1 MVKSVD
7 GTEHTV
13 TITITGV
20 NDSAVIGGT
29 DSGAVTEDETTPI
42 LTETGTLSVTD
53 VDGADEAKFLA
64 GNGTP
69 SAGALGSLSITEGGV
84 WTYNVDNSKVQY
96 LGEGETKVETFTVA
110 SVDGTT
116 HTVTITITGVNDAAV
131 ISGSDTGAVTED
143 ETNPTLTETG
153 TLSVT
158 DVDGADEAKFLAG
171 NGTPSAGAL
180 GSLSITEGGAW
191 TYNVDNSKVQYLG
204 EGETKVET
212 FTVASVDGTTHTVTI
227 TITGVNDAAVITGS
241 DTGAVTEDET
251 TPILTETGTLS
262 VTDVDGADEAKFL
275 AGNGTPSAGA
285 LGSLSITEGGVW
297 TYNVD
302 NSKVQYLGEGETKVE
317 TFTVAS
323 VDGTT
328 HTVTI
333 TITGVNDSAVIGGTD
348 SGAVTE
354 DETNPTLTETGT
366 LSVTDVDGA
375 DEAKFVAGNGV
386 ASTGALGSL
395 TITEGGAWTYNVDN
409 SKVQYLGEGETKVET
424 FTVASVDGTTHTV
437 TITITGVNDAAV
449 ITGSDTGAVTEDETN
464 PTLTETGTL
473 SVTDVDGADEAKF
486 VAGNGT
492 PSAGAL
498 GSLSITEGGAW
509 TYNVDNSKVQYLG
522 EGETKVE
529 TFTVASVDGT
539 THTVTITITGV
550 NDSAVIGGTDSG
562 AVTEDETTPILT
574 ETGTLSVT
582 DVDGA
587 DEAKFLAGNGV
598 ASTGALGSL
607 SITET
612 GAWTY
617 NVDNSKVQYLG
628 EGETKVETF
637 VVKSVDGTEHTVT
650 ITITGVNDSAVI
662 GGTDSGAVT
671 EDETTPI
678 LTETG
683 TLSVTDVDGADEAK
697 FLAGNGTP
705 SAGALGSLSITE
717 GGAWTYNVDNSKVQY
732 LGEGETKV
740 ETFTVASVDGTTHTV
755 TITITGVND
764 AAVITGSDTG
774 AVTEDETN
782 PTLTETGTL
791 SVTDVDGADEAK
803 FLAGNGVASTGA
815 LGSLTITE
823 GGAWTYNVDNSKVQY
838 LGEGET
844 KVETFVVKSV
854 DGTEHTV
861 TITITGVNDAAVIT
875 GSDTGAVTEDETNPT
890 LTETG
895 TLSVTDVDGADEA
908 KFVAGNG
915 TPSAGALGS
924 LAITEGGAWTYNVD
938 NSKVQYLGEGETKVE
953 TFTVAS
959 VDGTTHTVTI
969 TITGVNDAAVITGSD
984 TGAVTE
990 DETNPTLTET
1000 GTLSVTDVDGAD
1012 EAKFVA
1018 GNGTPSAGALGSLAI
1033 TEGGAWTYNV
1043 DNSKVQYLGEGETKV
1058 ETFTVASVDG
1068 TTHTVTITITGV
1080 NDAAVITGSD
1090 TGAVTEDETNPTLT
1104 ETGTLSVTD
1113 VDGADE
1119 AKFVAGNGTPS
1130 AGALGSLS
1138 ITEGGAWTYNVDNS
1152 KVQYLGEGETKVE
1165 TFVVKSVDGTE
1176 HTVTITITG
1185 VNDSAVIGGT
1195 DSGAVTEDETTP
1207 ILTETG
1213 TLSVT
1218 DVDGADEAKFLAGNG
1233 VASTGALGSLAITEG
1248 GAWTYNV
1255 DNSKVQYLGEGET
1268 KVETFVVKSVDGTEH
1283 TVTITITGVNDAAV
1297 ITGSDTG
1304 TVTEDETNPLLTET
1318 GTLSVTDVDGADE
1331 AKFVAGNGTPSA
1343 GALGSLSITEGGAWT
1358 YNVDNSKVQYLGE
1371 GETKVETFTVA
1382 SVDGTT
1388 HTVTITI
1395 TGVNDSAVIGGTD
1408 SGAVTEDETNP
1419 TLTETGTL
1427 SVTDVDG
1434 ADEAKFVAGNGVAST
1449 GALGSL
1455 TITEG
1460 GAWTYNVD
1468 NSKVQYLGEGETK
1481 VETFTVASVD
1491 GTTHTVTI
1499 TITGVNDAAVITGSD
1514 TGVVTEDETNPT
1526 LTETG
1531 TLSVTDVD
1539 GADEAKFVA
1548 GNGTPSAGALGSL
1561 SITEGGAWTYN
1572 VDNSKVQYLGEG
1584 ETKVE
1589 TFTVA
1594 SVDGTT
1600 HTVTI
1605 TITGVNDAAVITGSD
1620 TGAVTEDETNPTLT
1634 ETGTLSVT
1642 DVDGADEAKFL
1653 AGNGV
1658 ASTGALGSLTITE
1671 GGAWTYNVDNSKVQY
1686 LGEGETKV
1694 ETFVVKSVDG
1704 TEHTVTI
1711 TITGVNDAA
1720 VITGSDTGAV
1730 TEDETNPTLTE
1741 TGTLSVTDVDGAD
1754 EAKFVAGNGTPS
1766 AGALGSLA
1774 ITEGGAWTYNVD
1786 NSKVQYLGEGETK
1799 VETFTVASVDGT
1811 THTVTITITGVND
1824 SAVIG
1829 GTDSGA
1835 VTEDETNPLL
1845 TETGT
1850 LSVTDVDGADEAK
1863 FVAGNGTPSAGALG
1877 SLSITEGGAWTYN
1890 IDNSKVQYLGE
1901 GETKVETFVVK
1912 SVDGTEHTVTIT
1924 ITGVNDAAVIT
1935 GSDTGG
1941 VTEDETTPILTETG
1955 TLSVTDVDG
1964 ADEAKFLAGNGV
1976 ASTGALGSL
1985 SITETGAWTYN
1996 VDNSKVQYLGE
2007 GETKVETFTV
2017 ASVDGTT
2024 HTVTITITGVND
2036 AAVITGTDTGGVV
2049 EDETKPTLT
2058 ETGTLS
2064 VTDVDGVDEAKF
2076 VAGNGTPSAGALGS
2090 LTITEGG
2097 AWTYNVDNSKVQYLG
2112 EGETEVETFTVASV
2126 DGTTHTVT
2134 ITITGVNDAAVIT
2147 GSDTG
2152 AVTEDETKPTLTETG
2167 TLSVTDVDGADEA
2180 KFLAGNGT
2188 PSAGAL
2194 GSLSITEGGAW
2205 TYNVDNSK
2213 VQYLGEGE
2221 TKVETF
2227 VVKSVDGTEHTVTIT
2242 ITGVNDAAVI
2252 TGSDTGGVTEDETT
2266 PILTETGTLS
2276 VTDVDGADEAKFVAG
2291 NGTPSAGALGS
2302 LSITEGGAW
2311 TYNVDNSK
2319 VQYLGEGETKVET
2332 FTVASVDGT
2341 THTVTI
2347 TITGVNDS
2355 AVIGGTDSGAV
2366 TEDETTPILTETG
2379 TLSVT
2384 DVDGADEAKFLAGNG
2399 VASTGALGSLSITET
2414 GAWTYNVDNSKVQYL
2429 GEGET
2434 KVETFV
2440 VKSVDGTEHTVTIT
2454 ITGVNDSA
2462 VIGGTD
2468 SGAVTE
2474 DETTP
2479 ILTETGTLSVTDVDG
2494 ADEAKFVAGNGT
2506 PSAGALGSLSITEG
2520 GVWTYNVDNSKV
2532 QYLGE
2537 GETKVETFTVASVD
2551 GTTHTVT
2558 ITITG
2563 VNDAAV
2569 ISGSDTGAVTEDET
2583 NPTLTETGTLS
2594 VTDVDGADEA
2604 KFLAGNGTPSAG
2616 ALGSLSITEGGAWT
2630 YNVDNSKV
2638 QYLGEGETKVETF
2651 TVASV
2656 DGTTHTVTITITGVN
2671 DAAVI
2676 TGSDTGA
2683 VTEDETT
2690 PILTETGT
2698 LSVTDVDGAD
2708 EAKFVAGNGTPSAGA
2723 LGSLSITEGG
2733 AWTYNVDNS
2742 KVQYL
2747 GEGETKVETF
2757 TVASVDG
2764 TTHTV
2769 TITITGVNDSAV
2781 IGGTDSGAV
2790 TEDETTPILTETG
2803 TLSVTDVDGAD
2814 EAKFLAGNGVA
2825 STGALGSLSITETG
2839 AWTYNVDNS
2848 KVQYLGEGETKVETF
2863 VVKSV
2868 DGTEHTVTITITGVN
2883 DSAVIGGTDSGAVT
2897 EDETTPIL
2905 TETGTLSV
2913 TDVDGADEAKFVAG
2927 NGTPSAGALGSL
2939 SITEGGVWTYNV
2951 DNSKVQYLGEGETKV
2966 ETFTVASVD
2975 GTTHTVTITI
2985 TGVNDAA
2992 VISGSDTGAV
3002 TEDETNPTLTETGT
3016 LSVTDVDGAD
3026 EAKFLAGNGTPS
3038 AGALGSLSITEGG
3051 AWTYNVDNSKVQYL
3065 GEGETK
3071 VETFTV
3077 ASVDGTTHT
3086 VTITITGVNDAAV
3099 ITGSDTGAVTEDE
3112 TTPILTETG
3121 TLSVTDVDGAD
3132 EAKFL
3137 AGNGTPSA
3145 GALGSLSITEGG
3157 VWTYNVDNSK
3167 VQYLG
3172 EGETKVETFT
3182 VASVDGTT
3190 HTVTITI
3197 TGVNDSAVIGGTD
3210 SGAVTEDETNP
3221 TLTETGTLSV
3231 TDVDGA
3237 DEAKFVA
3244 GNGVASTGALGSL
3257 TITEGGAWTYN
3268 VDNSKVQYLGEG
3280 ETKVETFTV
3289 ASVDGTT
3296 HTVTITITGVN
3307 DAAVITG
3314 SDTGA
3319 VTEDETN
3326 PTLTETGTLSVTDVD
3341 GADEAKFVA
3350 GNGTPSAGALGSLS
3364 ITEGGA
3370 WTYNVD
3376 NSKVQY
3382 LGEGETKV
3390 ETFTVASVD
3399 GTTHTVTI
3407 TITGVND
3414 SAVIGGTDSGA
3425 VTEDETTPIL
3435 TETGTLSV
3443 TDVDGA
3449 DEAKFLA
3456 GNGVASTGALGS
3468 LSITET
3474 GAWTYN
3480 VDNSKVQYLGEGET
3494 KVETFVVKSVDGTEH
3509 TVTITITGVNDSA
3522 VIGGTDSGAVT
3533 EDETTPILTETG
3545 TLSVTDVDGADEAKF
3560 LAGNGVASTGALGS
3574 LSITETGAWTYNVD
3588 NSKVQYLGEGETK
3601 VETFVVKSVDG
3612 TEHTVTITITG
3623 VNDSAVIGG
3632 TDSGAVTEDETTPIL
3647 TETGTLSVTDVDGAD
3662 EAKFVAGNGT
3672 PSAGALGSLSIT
3684 EGGVW
3689 TYNVDNSKVQYL
3701 GEGETKVETF
3711 TVASVDGTT
3720 HTVTITI
3727 TGVNDAAVISG
3738 SDTGAV
3744 TEDETNPTLTETGT
3758 LSVTDVDGADEAKF
3772 LAGNGTPSAGALGSL
3787 SITEGGAWTYNVDN
3801 SKVQYLGEGETKVET
3816 FTVASVDGTTH
3827 TVTITITGV
3836 NDAAVITGSD
3846 TGAVTE
3852 DETTPILTETGTL
3865 SVTDVDGADEAK
3877 FLAGNGTPSA
3887 GALGSL
3893 SITEGGVWTYNVDN
3907 SKVQYL
3913 GEGETKV
3920 ETFTVASVDGTT
3932 HTVTITITGVN
3943 DSAVI
3948 GGTDSGA
3955 VTEDETNPTLTETG
3969 TLSVTDVDG
3978 ADEAK
3983 FVAGNGVASTGAL
3996 GSLTI
4001 TEGGAWTYNV
4011 DNSKVQYLGEGETK
4025 VETFTVASV
4034 DGTTHTVTITITGV
4048 NDAAVITGSDT
4059 GAVTEDETN
4068 PTLTETGTLSV
4079 TDVDGADEAKFVAG
4093 NGTPSAGALGSLSIT
4108 EGGAWTYNVDNSKV
4122 QYLGEG
4128 ETKVETFTVAS
4139 VDGTTHTVTI
4149 TITGVNDSAVIGGT
4163 DSGAVTEDE
4172 TTPILTETGTLSV
4185 TDVDGADEAKFLAG
4199 NGVASTGALGSLSI
4213 TETGA
4218 WTYNVDNSKVQYLGE
4233 GETKVETFVVKSVDG
4248 TEHTVTITIT
4258 GVNDSAVIGGTDSG
4272 AVTEDETT
4280 PILTET
4286 GTLSVTDVDGAD
4298 EAKFLAG
4305 NGVAS
4310 TGALGSLSIT
4320 EGGAWTY
4327 NVDNSKVQYL
4337 GEGETKVET
4346 FTVASVDGTTHTVTI
4361 TITGVN
4367 DAAVI
4372 TGSDT
4377 GAVTEDETNPT
4388 LTETGTLSVTDVDGA
4403 DEAKFLAGNG
4413 TPSAGALGSL
4423 SITEGGAWTYNVDNS
4438 KVQYL
4443 GEGETKVETFT
4454 VASVDGTTHTVTI
4467 TITGVNDAAVITG
4480 SDTGAVTEDETTPIL
4495 TETGTLSVTDV
4506 DGADEA
4512 KFLAGNGTPSAGA
4525 LGSLSI
4531 TEGGVW
4537 TYNVDNSKVQY
4548 LGEGET
4554 KVETFTVASVDGTT
4568 HTVTITIT
4576 GVNDSAVI
4584 GGTDSGAVTED
4595 ETNPTLT
4602 ETGTLS
4608 VTDVDG
4614 ADEAKFVA
4622 GNGVASTGA
4631 LGSLTI
4637 TEGGAWTYNVDNS
4650 KVQYLGEGETK
4661 VETFTVASVDGTTHT
4676 VTITITGVNDAAVIT
4691 GSDTGAVTEDET
4703 NPTLTETGT
4712 LSVTDVDGADE
4723 AKFVAG
4729 NGTPSAGALG
4739 SLSITEGGAWTYNV
4753 DNSKV
4758 QYLGEGETK
4767 VETFTVASVDGTTH
4781 TVTITI
4787 TGVNDSAVIGG
4798 TDSGA
4803 VTEDETTPILTET
4816 GTLSVTDVDGADE
4829 AKFLAGNG
4837 VASTGALGSLS
4848 ITEGGAWTYNID
4860 NSKVQYLGEGE
4871 TKVETFVVKSVDGT
4885 EHTVT
4890 ITITGVNDAA
4900 VITGSDT
4907 GAVTEDE
4914 TNPTL
4919 TETGTLSVTDVDG
4932 ADEAKFVAGNG
4943 TPSAGALG
4951 SLAITEGGAWTYNVD
4966 NSKVQYLGE
4975 GETKVETF
4983 TVASVDGT
4991 THTVTITITGVNDSA
5006 VIGGTDSGAVTED
5019 ETTPIL
5025 TETGTLSVTDVDG
5038 ADEAKFL
5045 AGNGT
5050 PSAGALGSLSIT
5062 EGGAWTYNVDNSKVQ
5077 YLGEGETKVE
5087 TFTVASVDGTTHTVT
5102 ITITGVNDSAVIGG
5116 TDSGAVTED
5125 ETTPILTETG
5135 TLSVTDV
5142 DGADEAKFLAGNG
5155 TPSAGALGSLSIT
5168 EGGVW
5173 TYNVDNSK
5181 VQYLGEG
5188 ETKVETFTVASVDG
5202 TTHTVTITITGVND
5216 AAVISGSDTGAVT
5229 EDETNPTLTETG
5241 TLSVTDVDGADE
5253 AKFVAGN
5260 GTPSVGALGSLSITE
5275 TGTWSYNVD
5284 NSKVQYLGLGETRI
5298 ESFTVASVDGTTHTV
5313 TITITGVND
5322 GAVVAGDDLGA
5333 VTEDLNVVGGKLSD
5347 SGVLTISDADQG
5359 QAKFVAGNGTPSV
5372 GALGSLSITE
5382 GGVWTYN
5389 VDNSKVQYLGLGET
5403 RIESFTVQSVDGTTH
5418 TVTITITGVNDG
5430 AVVAGDDLG
5439 AVTEDLNVVGGKL
5452 SDSGVLTISD
5462 ADQGQAKFVAGNG
5475 TPSVGALG
5483 SLSITET
5490 GTWSYN
5496 VDNSKVQY
5504 LGLGETR
5511 IESFTVQSVD
5521 GTTHTVTITIT
5532 GVNDGAVV
5540 AGDDLGAVT
5549 EDLNV
5554 VGGKLSDSGVLT
5566 ISDADQGQ
5574 AKFVAGNGTP
5584 SVGALGSLSITET
5597 GTWSYNVD
5605 NSKVQYLGQG
5615 ETRIETFTVKSV
5627 DGTSHTVSVTIT
5639 GTNDAPTLSI
5649 DKGAVVSEEGL
5660 AGGIADTAGSSD
5672 TTDSVAAS
5680 GKITVGDVDSQDTLT
5695 ISLNGPVGLTAG
5707 GAAVQ
5712 WSWNAAT
5719 KVLTGYTGTP
5729 GGADYK
5735 AVMDVK
5741 LTAPA
5746 AGSKGDWSYDVTL
5759 KAPLDHPVKGSEDV
5773 LNFQIGVTVSDGKT
5787 TTTGSLPISVEDDS
5801 PVAGDM
5807 AAVSVIKTNIPD
5819 TLTGLFDLTKY
5830 SGSNQT
5836 TLNVSGFSI
5845 TALGFTSST
5854 NSALITANVNG
5865 SSSGLGVSSVGSP
5878 NHNLANEVDFRH
5890 FANGTSASEQLIV
5903 KLDAGKVAYGANIKF
5918 SQMFGGELES
5928 GVVEFYRG
5936 GVLIGTQTFS
5946 SNAAGGDYAG
5956 NFQVQQG
5963 GFDTMVIKATNNG
5976 NGLYADNSDFTVKSI
5991 EFLGATT
5998 TPAIAYG
6005 SGTVTPQ
6012 WGADGKGYMQ
6022 LVGSTETG
6030 LTTATG
6036 KLITTTMESANTLVG
6051 KASDGTLVFRLE
6063 FTPATGKWEFFQ
6075 YQNMSKP
6082 LGDGDIDFQ
6091 IKVVDGDGDYSLGS
6105 FATKPLFTPI
6115 VQSVS
6120 SESAAEGGNLLHTV
6134 TLSDATQEA
6143 TQYDFG
6149 IKGSGTNPASSLDW
6163 GTAQFSNGVT
6173 YNSTTGKI
6181 TVPAGVSGFTVTI
6194 PTVDDRLVEANETL
6208 TVTVGDQNG
6217 IGTIIDNDRAPV
6229 TTGGYS
6235 AGKED
6240 TPLVLK
6246 WAQFGASDDQAASDL
6261 SVQINTLPLN
6271 GKLEYL
6277 NAAGQWIAVK
6287 VGDLVSYA
6295 DIDSGHLR
6303 FVPGLNESSTNASNG
6318 SGVVT
6323 GNLQGDYAS
6332 FGYQISDGANLSNSG
6347 KLVID
6352 ITAVADKP
6360 VVDISLTGNGVPLY
6374 TQYPSS
6380 GISTGAFQSGNF
6392 NKGNFG
6398 ITSSFTDST
6407 TTQDSVVGTSGND
6420 YIVSVKGGGDYFVGG
6435 AGNDVLVG
6443 GNSVSGDTLDGGTG
6457 NDILVAG
6464 LGGDT
6469 LYGGAGTDLAVL
6481 MGSRANYVIERRSD
6495 GGFNFLVKENGVTIS
6510 KSLYDIE
6517 LVQFD
6522 DGIYQFNQT
6531 DGTLTAVQP
6540 SVVDYPLELSASLTD
6555 RDGSEQ
6561 FDSLVLTGMPTGSTL
6576 YQGSTVLGTV
6586 GADGK
6591 LTLTGLWNQSA
6602 LDVKLT
6608 GLTLRVPGSSAGQF
6622 DLKVEAIAKE
6632 VATDQTSSASDQDS
6646 IRMSYFLSTE
6656 GEPGD
6661 QNRTYGNEHNIVVG
6675 DLDGSV
6681 VLPGQNYNIAF
6692 MVDSSGSI
6700 GTSAMNTIKSQ
6711 LAQVFSSLKASA
6723 GTDGAGTV
6731 NIFLVDFDTMANKSV
6746 SVNLKDSNA
6755 LSQLQAI
6762 LDSMDGSTNSGGGT
6776 NYEDVFKTTAN
6787 WFNSSTVQG
6796 NTNAKNLTYFITDGQ
6811 PTFYLEN
6818 EGSDPMI
6825 RDRSGTVNDVY
6836 LSNVIGTSYTYGQTY
6851 SVNGRTVVNGN
6862 GVVYDYSGNQI
6873 GYMRPDGAGRYV
6885 YATLAGTGNSTS
6897 STTIA
6902 NSVAGFG
6909 LLTGMGVT
6917 VEAIGLGA
6925 NISYNDLKSYDSDGV
6940 IMTGVNASDLANAIL
6955 GTSVN
6960 NLPGSDRID
6969 GGAGDD
6975 ILFGDAIHFAGING
6989 EGYAAIKQY
6998 VAGKLSAGSVTDAQV
7013 HDYIT
7018 DHASEFDQSS
7028 NNDKADV
7035 LIGGDGNDI
7044 LFGQGGDDFLFG
7056 GAGND
7061 ILFGGAGNDTL
7072 YGESGNDTLY
7082 GGSGNDTLFGGSGD
7096 DTLSGGLGNDILV
7109 GGLGNDIL
7117 KGDGGAD
7124 TFTWL
7129 QGDTAAGSVAKDYVV
7144 DFSKAEGDKLDLSDL
7159 LDHDGSRNQNDLKS
7173 LLSVFQDS
7181 EGVHLQVKESS
7192 AAPVTQE
7199 IVLMNHTFDSLTG
7212 SASATSSQVIDY
7224 MLNNNMLDI
7233 DK

>member
-1 MVKSVD
+1 MSSHNIALDQDVVVTQLKGKVYLVAADGSQKQLAEGDILPKDAVLITPEGASFKGGNQTFTLSPTNEQQVEDETSQEPQLAQNVPSGNPNDIAALQQAILGGADPTKAFEASAAGGAPAAGGGIGGVAGASGNGGFVTIDRTGDATIAAAGFDTANQADAGVIADALPGEDNLLIDLVPPVITVSAPDNTNDTTPTITGTTDADAGSTVTLLVTDANGNQQTLITTVNPDGTFSVD
-7 GTEHTV
+7 VTTPLVDGSYTVTASVTDPAGNTGTATDDGSVDSTAPSAPQVEIQDGADNVISANERENGVDVIIRLPGDAKAGDRLDVDWNGDGVPDSSRILTTDDIGRTQVTLTIPTTDLPVNGPITVDATLTDPVGNTSPKGTDNSVVNAAPLPGDDQFTVAEDGTV
-13 TITITGV
+13 TINVLG
-20 NDSAVIGGT
+20 ND
-29 DSGAVTEDETTPI
+29 
-42 LTETGTLSVTD
+42 TD
-53 VDGADEAKFLA
+53 VDGDRLTITAI
-64 GNGTP
+64 NGQTI
-69 SAGALGSLSITEGGV
+69 AEGG
-84 WTYNVDNSKVQY
+84 
-96 LGEGETKVETFTVA
+96 TVA
-110 SVDGTT
+110 ISNGSVTLSNGQLIFTPAPDFNGNIAFEYTITDGLNSATGGVT
-116 HTVTITITGVNDAAV
+116 GTVTPVNDAA
-131 ISGSDTGAVTED
+131 IITGTDTGGVVED
-143 ETNPTLTETG
+143 EATPTLTETG
-153 TLSVT
+153 TLSM
-158 DVDGADEAKFLAG
+158 
-171 NGTPSAGAL
+171 
-180 GSLSITEGGAW
+180 
-191 TYNVDNSKVQYLG
+191 
-204 EGETKVET
+204 
-212 FTVASVDGTTHTVTI
+212 
-227 TITGVNDAAVITGS
+227 
-241 DTGAVTEDET
+241 
-251 TPILTETGTLS
+251 
-262 VTDVDGADEAKFL
+262 
-275 AGNGTPSAGA
+275 
-285 LGSLSITEGGVW
+285 
-297 TYNVD
+297 
-302 NSKVQYLGEGETKVE
+302 
-317 TFTVAS
+317 
-323 VDGTT
+323 
-328 HTVTI
+328 
-333 TITGVNDSAVIGGTD
+333 
-348 SGAVTE
+348 
-354 DETNPTLTETGT
+354 
-366 LSVTDVDGA
+366 
-375 DEAKFVAGNGV
+375 
-386 ASTGALGSL
+386 
-395 TITEGGAWTYNVDN
+395 
-409 SKVQYLGEGETKVET
+409 
-424 FTVASVDGTTHTV
+424 
-437 TITITGVNDAAV
+437 
-449 ITGSDTGAVTEDETN
+449 
-464 PTLTETGTL
+464 
-473 SVTDVDGADEAKF
+473 
-486 VAGNGT
+486 
-492 PSAGAL
+492 
-498 GSLSITEGGAW
+498 
-509 TYNVDNSKVQYLG
+509 
-522 EGETKVE
+522 
-529 TFTVASVDGT
+529 
-539 THTVTITITGV
+539 
-550 NDSAVIGGTDSG
+550 
-562 AVTEDETTPILT
+562 
-574 ETGTLSVT
+574 
-582 DVDGA
+582 
-587 DEAKFLAGNGV
+587 
-598 ASTGALGSL
+598 
-607 SITET
+607 
-612 GAWTY
+612 
-617 NVDNSKVQYLG
+617 
-628 EGETKVETF
+628 
-637 VVKSVDGTEHTVT
+637 
-650 ITITGVNDSAVI
+650 
-662 GGTDSGAVT
+662 
-671 EDETTPI
+671 
-678 LTETG
+678 
-683 TLSVTDVDGADEAK
+683 
-697 FLAGNGTP
+697 
-705 SAGALGSLSITE
+705 
-717 GGAWTYNVDNSKVQY
+717 
-732 LGEGETKV
+732 
-740 ETFTVASVDGTTHTV
+740 
-755 TITITGVND
+755 
-764 AAVITGSDTG
+764 
-774 AVTEDETN
+774 
-782 PTLTETGTL
+782 
-791 SVTDVDGADEAK
+791 
-803 FLAGNGVASTGA
+803 
-815 LGSLTITE
+815 
-823 GGAWTYNVDNSKVQY
+823 
-838 LGEGET
+838 
-844 KVETFVVKSV
+844 
-854 DGTEHTV
+854 
-861 TITITGVNDAAVIT
+861 
-875 GSDTGAVTEDETNPT
+875 
-890 LTETG
+890 
-895 TLSVTDVDGADEA
+895 
-908 KFVAGNG
+908 
-915 TPSAGALGS
+915 
-924 LAITEGGAWTYNVD
+924 
-938 NSKVQYLGEGETKVE
+938 
-953 TFTVAS
+953 
-959 VDGTTHTVTI
+959 
-969 TITGVNDAAVITGSD
+969 
-984 TGAVTE
+984 
-990 DETNPTLTET
+990 
-1000 GTLSVTDVDGAD
+1000 
-1012 EAKFVA
+1012 
-1018 GNGTPSAGALGSLAI
+1018 
-1033 TEGGAWTYNV
+1033 
-1043 DNSKVQYLGEGETKV
+1043 
-1058 ETFTVASVDG
+1058 
-1068 TTHTVTITITGV
+1068 
-1080 NDAAVITGSD
+1080 
-1090 TGAVTEDETNPTLT
+1090 
-1104 ETGTLSVTD
+1104 TD

-1233 VASTGALGSLAITEG
+1233 VASTGALGSL
-1248 GAWTYNV
+1248 
-1255 DNSKVQYLGEGET
+1255 
-1268 KVETFVVKSVDGTEH
+1268 
-1283 TVTITITGVNDAAV
+1283 
-1297 ITGSDTG
+1297 
-1304 TVTEDETNPLLTET
+1304 
-1318 GTLSVTDVDGADE
+1318 
-1331 AKFVAGNGTPSA
+1331 
-1343 GALGSLSITEGGAWT
+1343 SITET
-1358 YNVDNSKVQYLGE
+1358 
-1371 GETKVETFTVA
+1371 
-1382 SVDGTT
+1382 
-1388 HTVTITI
+1388 
-1395 TGVNDSAVIGGTD
+1395 
-1408 SGAVTEDETNP
+1408 
-1419 TLTETGTL
+1419 
-1427 SVTDVDG
+1427 
-1434 ADEAKFVAGNGVAST
+1434 
-1449 GALGSL
+1449 
-1455 TITEG
+1455 
-1460 GAWTYNVD
+1460 
-1468 NSKVQYLGEGETK
+1468 
-1481 VETFTVASVD
+1481 
-1491 GTTHTVTI
+1491 
-1499 TITGVNDAAVITGSD
+1499 
-1514 TGVVTEDETNPT
+1514 
-1526 LTETG
+1526 
-1531 TLSVTDVD
+1531 
-1539 GADEAKFVA
+1539 
-1548 GNGTPSAGALGSL
+1548 
-1561 SITEGGAWTYN
+1561 GAWTYN

-1620 TGAVTEDETNPTLT
+1620 TGAVTEDETNPT
-1634 ETGTLSVT
+1634 
-1642 DVDGADEAKFL
+1642 
-1653 AGNGV
+1653 
-1658 ASTGALGSLTITE
+1658 
-1671 GGAWTYNVDNSKVQY
+1671 
-1686 LGEGETKV
+1686 
-1694 ETFVVKSVDG
+1694 
-1704 TEHTVTI
+1704 
-1711 TITGVNDAA
+1711 
-1720 VITGSDTGAV
+1720 
-1730 TEDETNPTLTE
+1730 
-1741 TGTLSVTDVDGAD
+1741 
-1754 EAKFVAGNGTPS
+1754 
-1766 AGALGSLA
+1766 
-1774 ITEGGAWTYNVD
+1774 
-1786 NSKVQYLGEGETK
+1786 
-1799 VETFTVASVDGT
+1799 
-1811 THTVTITITGVND
+1811 
-1824 SAVIG
+1824 
-1829 GTDSGA
+1829 
-1835 VTEDETNPLL
+1835 
-1845 TETGT
+1845 
-1850 LSVTDVDGADEAK
+1850 
-1863 FVAGNGTPSAGALG
+1863 
-1877 SLSITEGGAWTYN
+1877 
-1890 IDNSKVQYLGE
+1890 
-1901 GETKVETFVVK
+1901 
-1912 SVDGTEHTVTIT
+1912 
-1924 ITGVNDAAVIT
+1924 
-1935 GSDTGG
+1935 
-1941 VTEDETTPILTETG
+1941 
-1955 TLSVTDVDG
+1955 
-1964 ADEAKFLAGNGV
+1964 
-1976 ASTGALGSL
+1976 
-1985 SITETGAWTYN
+1985 
-1996 VDNSKVQYLGE
+1996 
-2007 GETKVETFTV
+2007 
-2017 ASVDGTT
+2017 
-2024 HTVTITITGVND
+2024 
-2036 AAVITGTDTGGVV
+2036 
-2049 EDETKPTLT
+2049 
-2058 ETGTLS
+2058 
-2064 VTDVDGVDEAKF
+2064 
-2076 VAGNGTPSAGALGS
+2076 
-2090 LTITEGG
+2090 
-2097 AWTYNVDNSKVQYLG
+2097 
-2112 EGETEVETFTVASV
+2112 
-2126 DGTTHTVT
+2126 
-2134 ITITGVNDAAVIT
+2134 
-2147 GSDTG
+2147 
-2152 AVTEDETKPTLTETG
+2152 
-2167 TLSVTDVDGADEA
+2167 
-2180 KFLAGNGT
+2180 
-2188 PSAGAL
+2188 
-2194 GSLSITEGGAW
+2194 
-2205 TYNVDNSK
+2205 
-2213 VQYLGEGE
+2213 
-2221 TKVETF
+2221 
-2227 VVKSVDGTEHTVTIT
+2227 
-2242 ITGVNDAAVI
+2242 
-2252 TGSDTGGVTEDETT
+2252 
-2266 PILTETGTLS
+2266 
-2276 VTDVDGADEAKFVAG
+2276 
-2291 NGTPSAGALGS
+2291 
-2302 LSITEGGAW
+2302 
-2311 TYNVDNSK
+2311 
-2319 VQYLGEGETKVET
+2319 
-2332 FTVASVDGT
+2332 
-2341 THTVTI
+2341 
-2347 TITGVNDS
+2347 
-2355 AVIGGTDSGAV
+2355 
-2366 TEDETTPILTETG
+2366 
-2379 TLSVT
+2379 
-2384 DVDGADEAKFLAGNG
+2384 
-2399 VASTGALGSLSITET
+2399 
-2414 GAWTYNVDNSKVQYL
+2414 
-2429 GEGET
+2429 
-2434 KVETFV
+2434 
-2440 VKSVDGTEHTVTIT
+2440 
-2454 ITGVNDSA
+2454 
-2462 VIGGTD
+2462 
-2468 SGAVTE
+2468 
-2474 DETTP
+2474 
-2479 ILTETGTLSVTDVDG
+2479 
-2494 ADEAKFVAGNGT
+2494 
-2506 PSAGALGSLSITEG
+2506 
-2520 GVWTYNVDNSKV
+2520 
-2532 QYLGE
+2532 
-2537 GETKVETFTVASVD
+2537 
-2551 GTTHTVT
+2551 
-2558 ITITG
+2558 
-2563 VNDAAV
+2563 
-2569 ISGSDTGAVTEDET
+2569 
-2583 NPTLTETGTLS
+2583 
-2594 VTDVDGADEA
+2594 
-2604 KFLAGNGTPSAG
+2604 
-2616 ALGSLSITEGGAWT
+2616 
-2630 YNVDNSKV
+2630 
-2638 QYLGEGETKVETF
+2638 
-2651 TVASV
+2651 
-2656 DGTTHTVTITITGVN
+2656 
-2671 DAAVI
+2671 
-2676 TGSDTGA
+2676 
-2683 VTEDETT
+2683 
-2690 PILTETGT
+2690 
-2698 LSVTDVDGAD
+2698 
-2708 EAKFVAGNGTPSAGA
+2708 
-2723 LGSLSITEGG
+2723 
-2733 AWTYNVDNS
+2733 
-2742 KVQYL
+2742 
-2747 GEGETKVETF
+2747 
-2757 TVASVDG
+2757 
-2764 TTHTV
+2764 
-2769 TITITGVNDSAV
+2769 
-2781 IGGTDSGAV
+2781 
-2790 TEDETTPILTETG
+2790 
-2803 TLSVTDVDGAD
+2803 
-2814 EAKFLAGNGVA
+2814 
-2825 STGALGSLSITETG
+2825 
-2839 AWTYNVDNS
+2839 
-2848 KVQYLGEGETKVETF
+2848 
-2863 VVKSV
+2863 
-2868 DGTEHTVTITITGVN
+2868 
-2883 DSAVIGGTDSGAVT
+2883 
-2897 EDETTPIL
+2897 
-2905 TETGTLSV
+2905 
-2913 TDVDGADEAKFVAG
+2913 
-2927 NGTPSAGALGSL
+2927 
-2939 SITEGGVWTYNV
+2939 
-2951 DNSKVQYLGEGETKV
+2951 
-2966 ETFTVASVD
+2966 
-2975 GTTHTVTITI
+2975 
-2985 TGVNDAA
+2985 
-2992 VISGSDTGAV
+2992 
-3002 TEDETNPTLTETGT
+3002 
-3016 LSVTDVDGAD
+3016 
-3026 EAKFLAGNGTPS
+3026 
-3038 AGALGSLSITEGG
+3038 
-3051 AWTYNVDNSKVQYL
+3051 
-3065 GEGETK
+3065 
-3071 VETFTV
+3071 
-3077 ASVDGTTHT
+3077 
-3086 VTITITGVNDAAV
+3086 
-3099 ITGSDTGAVTEDE
+3099 
-3112 TTPILTETG
+3112 
-3121 TLSVTDVDGAD
+3121 
-3132 EAKFL
+3132 
-3137 AGNGTPSA
+3137 
-3145 GALGSLSITEGG
+3145 
-3157 VWTYNVDNSK
+3157 
-3167 VQYLG
+3167 
-3172 EGETKVETFT
+3172 
-3182 VASVDGTT
+3182 
-3190 HTVTITI
+3190 
-3197 TGVNDSAVIGGTD
+3197 
-3210 SGAVTEDETNP
+3210 
-3221 TLTETGTLSV
+3221 
-3231 TDVDGA
+3231 
-3237 DEAKFVA
+3237 
-3244 GNGVASTGALGSL
+3244 
-3257 TITEGGAWTYN
+3257 
-3268 VDNSKVQYLGEG
+3268 
-3280 ETKVETFTV
+3280 
-3289 ASVDGTT
+3289 
-3296 HTVTITITGVN
+3296 
-3307 DAAVITG
+3307 
-3314 SDTGA
+3314 
-3319 VTEDETN
+3319 
-3326 PTLTETGTLSVTDVD
+3326 
-3341 GADEAKFVA
+3341 
-3350 GNGTPSAGALGSLS
+3350 
-3364 ITEGGA
+3364 
-3370 WTYNVD
+3370 
-3376 NSKVQY
+3376 
-3382 LGEGETKV
+3382 
-3390 ETFTVASVD
+3390 
-3399 GTTHTVTI
+3399 
-3407 TITGVND
+3407 
-3414 SAVIGGTDSGA
+3414 
-3425 VTEDETTPIL
+3425 
-3435 TETGTLSV
+3435 
-3443 TDVDGA
+3443 
-3449 DEAKFLA
+3449 
-3456 GNGVASTGALGS
+3456 
-3468 LSITET
+3468 
-3474 GAWTYN
+3474 
-3480 VDNSKVQYLGEGET
+3480 
-3494 KVETFVVKSVDGTEH
+3494 
-3509 TVTITITGVNDSA
+3509 
-3522 VIGGTDSGAVT
+3522 
-3533 EDETTPILTETG
+3533 
-3545 TLSVTDVDGADEAKF
+3545 
-3560 LAGNGVASTGALGS
+3560 
-3574 LSITETGAWTYNVD
+3574 
-3588 NSKVQYLGEGETK
+3588 
-3601 VETFVVKSVDG
+3601 
-3612 TEHTVTITITG
+3612 
-3623 VNDSAVIGG
+3623 
-3632 TDSGAVTEDETTPIL
+3632 
-3647 TETGTLSVTDVDGAD
+3647 
-3662 EAKFVAGNGT
+3662 
-3672 PSAGALGSLSIT
+3672 
-3684 EGGVW
+3684 
-3689 TYNVDNSKVQYL
+3689 
-3701 GEGETKVETF
+3701 
-3711 TVASVDGTT
+3711 
-3720 HTVTITI
+3720 
-3727 TGVNDAAVISG
+3727 
-3738 SDTGAV
+3738 
-3744 TEDETNPTLTETGT
+3744 
-3758 LSVTDVDGADEAKF
+3758 
-3772 LAGNGTPSAGALGSL
+3772 
-3787 SITEGGAWTYNVDN
+3787 
-3801 SKVQYLGEGETKVET
+3801 
-3816 FTVASVDGTTH
+3816 
-3827 TVTITITGV
+3827 
-3836 NDAAVITGSD
+3836 
-3846 TGAVTE
+3846 
-3852 DETTPILTETGTL
+3852 
-3865 SVTDVDGADEAK
+3865 
-3877 FLAGNGTPSA
+3877 
-3887 GALGSL
+3887 
-3893 SITEGGVWTYNVDN
+3893 
-3907 SKVQYL
+3907 
-3913 GEGETKV
+3913 
-3920 ETFTVASVDGTT
+3920 
-3932 HTVTITITGVN
+3932 
-3943 DSAVI
+3943 
-3948 GGTDSGA
+3948 
-3955 VTEDETNPTLTETG
+3955 
-3969 TLSVTDVDG
+3969 
-3978 ADEAK
+3978 
-3983 FVAGNGVASTGAL
+3983 
-3996 GSLTI
+3996 
-4001 TEGGAWTYNV
+4001 
-4011 DNSKVQYLGEGETK
+4011 
-4025 VETFTVASV
+4025 
-4034 DGTTHTVTITITGV
+4034 
-4048 NDAAVITGSDT
+4048 
-4059 GAVTEDETN
+4059 
-4068 PTLTETGTLSV
+4068 
-4079 TDVDGADEAKFVAG
+4079 
-4093 NGTPSAGALGSLSIT
+4093 
-4108 EGGAWTYNVDNSKV
+4108 
-4122 QYLGEG
+4122 
-4128 ETKVETFTVAS
+4128 
-4139 VDGTTHTVTI
+4139 
-4149 TITGVNDSAVIGGT
+4149 
-4163 DSGAVTEDE
+4163 
-4172 TTPILTETGTLSV
+4172 
-4185 TDVDGADEAKFLAG
+4185 
-4199 NGVASTGALGSLSI
+4199 
-4213 TETGA
+4213 
-4218 WTYNVDNSKVQYLGE
+4218 
-4233 GETKVETFVVKSVDG
+4233 
-4248 TEHTVTITIT
+4248 
-4258 GVNDSAVIGGTDSG
+4258 
-4272 AVTEDETT
+4272 
-4280 PILTET
+4280 
-4286 GTLSVTDVDGAD
+4286 
-4298 EAKFLAG
+4298 
-4305 NGVAS
+4305 
-4310 TGALGSLSIT
+4310 
-4320 EGGAWTY
+4320 
-4327 NVDNSKVQYL
+4327 
-4337 GEGETKVET
+4337 
-4346 FTVASVDGTTHTVTI
+4346 
-4361 TITGVN
+4361 
-4367 DAAVI
+4367 
-4372 TGSDT
+4372 
-4377 GAVTEDETNPT
+4377 
-4388 LTETGTLSVTDVDGA
+4388 
-4403 DEAKFLAGNG
+4403 
-4413 TPSAGALGSL
+4413 
-4423 SITEGGAWTYNVDNS
+4423 
-4438 KVQYL
+4438 
-4443 GEGETKVETFT
+4443 
-4454 VASVDGTTHTVTI
+4454 
-4467 TITGVNDAAVITG
+4467 
-4480 SDTGAVTEDETTPIL
+4480 
-4495 TETGTLSVTDV
+4495 
-4506 DGADEA
+4506 
-4512 KFLAGNGTPSAGA
+4512 
-4525 LGSLSI
+4525 
-4531 TEGGVW
+4531 
-4537 TYNVDNSKVQY
+4537 
-4548 LGEGET
+4548 
-4554 KVETFTVASVDGTT
+4554 
-4568 HTVTITIT
+4568 
-4576 GVNDSAVI
+4576 
-4584 GGTDSGAVTED
+4584 
-4595 ETNPTLT
+4595 
-4602 ETGTLS
+4602 
-4608 VTDVDG
+4608 
-4614 ADEAKFVA
+4614 
-4622 GNGVASTGA
+4622 
-4631 LGSLTI
+4631 
-4637 TEGGAWTYNVDNS
+4637 
-4650 KVQYLGEGETK
+4650 
-4661 VETFTVASVDGTTHT
+4661 
-4676 VTITITGVNDAAVIT
+4676 
-4691 GSDTGAVTEDET
+4691 
-4703 NPTLTETGT
+4703 
-4712 LSVTDVDGADE
+4712 
-4723 AKFVAG
+4723 
-4729 NGTPSAGALG
+4729 
-4739 SLSITEGGAWTYNV
+4739 
-4753 DNSKV
+4753 
-4758 QYLGEGETK
+4758 
-4767 VETFTVASVDGTTH
+4767 
-4781 TVTITI
+4781 
-4787 TGVNDSAVIGG
+4787 
-4798 TDSGA
+4798 
-4803 VTEDETTPILTET
+4803 
-4816 GTLSVTDVDGADE
+4816 
-4829 AKFLAGNG
+4829 
-4837 VASTGALGSLS
+4837 
-4848 ITEGGAWTYNID
+4848 
-4860 NSKVQYLGEGE
+4860 
-4871 TKVETFVVKSVDGT
+4871 
-4885 EHTVT
+4885 
-4890 ITITGVNDAA
+4890 
-4900 VITGSDT
+4900 
-4907 GAVTEDE
+4907 
-4914 TNPTL
+4914 
-4919 TETGTLSVTDVDG
+4919 
-4932 ADEAKFVAGNG
+4932 
-4943 TPSAGALG
+4943 
-4951 SLAITEGGAWTYNVD
+4951 
-4966 NSKVQYLGE
+4966 
-4975 GETKVETF
+4975 
-4983 TVASVDGT
+4983 
-4991 THTVTITITGVNDSA
+4991 
-5006 VIGGTDSGAVTED
+5006 
-5019 ETTPIL
+5019 L

-5483 SLSITET
+5483 SLSITEGGVWT
-5490 GTWSYN
+5490 YN

>member
-1 MVKSVD
+1 MAPSTPLTETGTLSVTDVDGADEAKFVAGNGTPSAGALGSLTITEGGAWTYNVDNSKVQYLGEGETKVETFVVKSVD

-20 NDSAVIGGT
+20 NDAAVITGT
-29 DSGAVTEDETTPI
+29 DTGGVVEDETNPT

-53 VDGADEAKFLA
+53 VDGADEAKFVA

-69 SAGALGSLSITEGGV
+69 SAGALGSLTITEGGAWTYNV
-84 WTYNVDNSKVQY
+84 DNSKVQYLGEGETKVETFVVKSVDGTEHTVTITITGVNDAAVITGTDTGGVVEDETNPTLTETGTLSVTDVDGADEAKFVAGNGVASTGALGSLTITEGGTWTYNVDNSKVQY

-131 ISGSDTGAVTED
+131 ITGSDTGTVTEDESTPLLTETGTLSVTDVDGADEAKFVAGNGVASTGALGSLTITEGGAWTYNVDNSKVQYLGEGETKVETFVVKSVDGTEHTVTITITGVNDAAVITGSDTGAVTEDETNPTLTETGTLSVTDVDGADEAKFLAGNGTPSAGALGSLTIDADGNWTYNVANGDVQYLGEGETKVETFVVKSVDGTEHTVTITITGVNDAAVITGTDSGAVTEDASPDVLTDSGTLTVTDVDGADEAKFLAGNGVASTGALGSLTIDADGNWTYNVANGDVQYLGEGETKVETFTVASVDGTTHTVTITITGVNDAAVITGTDTGGVVEDETNPTLTETGTLSVTDVDGADEAKFLAGNGTPSAGALGSLTIDADGNWTYNVANGDVQYLGEGETKVETFTVASVDGTTHTVTITITGVNDAAVITGTDSGAVTEDETNPTLTETGTLSVSDVDGADEAKFVAGNGVASAGALGSLTIDADGNWTYNVANGDVQYLGEGETKVETFVVKSVDGTEHTVTITITGVNDAAVITGSDTGAVTEDETNPTLTETGTLSVTDVDGADEAKFLAGNGTPSAGALGSLTIDADGNWTYNVANGDVQYLGEGETKVETFVVKSVDGTEHTVTITITGVNDAAVITGTDTGGVVEDETNPTLTETGTLSVTDVDGADEAKFVAGNGVASAGALGSLTITEGGAWTYNVDNSKVQYLGEGETKVETFVVKSVDGTEHTVTITITGVNDAAVITGTDTGGVVEDETNPTLTETGTLSVTDVDGADEAKFLAGNGTPSAGALGSLSITETGAWTYNVDNSKVQYLGEGETKVETFVVKSVDGTEHTVTNPTLTETGTLSVTDVDGADEAKFLAGNGTPSAGALGSLTITEGGAWTYNVDNSKVQYLGEGETKVETFVVKSVDGTEHTVTITITGVNDAAVITGSDTGAVTEDETNPTLTETGTLSVTDVDGADEAKFLAGNGTPSAGALGSLTIDADGNWTYNVANGDVQYLGEGETKVETFTVASVDGTTHTVTITITGVNDAAVITGTDSGAVTEDETNPTLTETGTLSVSDVDGADEAKFVAGNGVASAGALGSLTITEGGAWTYNVDNSKVQYLGEGETKVETFVVKSVDGTEHTVTITITGVNDAAVITGSDTGAVTEDETNPTLTETGTLSVTDVDGADEAKFVAGNGVASTGALGSLTITEGGTWTYNVDNSKVQYLGEGETKVETFVVKSVDGTEHTVTITITGVNDAAVITGSDTGAVTEDESTPLLTETGTLSVTDVDGADEAKFVAGNGTPSAGALGSLAITEGGAWTYNVDNSKVQYLGEGETKVETFVVKSVDGTEHTVTITITGVNDAAVITGTDTGGVVEDETNPTLTETGTLSVTDVDGADEAKFLAGNGTPSAGALGSLSITETGAWTYNVDNSKVQYLGEGETKVETFVVKSVDGTEHTVTITITGVNDAAVITGSDTGAVTEDETNPTLTETGTLSVTDVDGADEAKFVAGNGVASTGALGSLTITEGGTWTYNVDNSKVQYLGEGETKVETFVVKSVDGTEHTVTITITGVNDAAVITGSDTGAVTEDETNPTLTETGTLSVTDVDGADEAKFLAGNGTPSAGALGSLSITETGAWTYNVDNSKVQYLGEGETKVESFTVASVDGTEHTVTITITGVNDAAVITGTDSGAVTEDASPDVLTDSGTLTVTDVDGADEAKFLAGNGVASTGALGSLTIDADGNWTYNVANGDVQYLGEGETKVETFTVASVDGTTHTVTITITGVNDAAVITGTDSGAVTEDETNPTLTETGTLSVTDVDGADEAKFVAGNGVASTGALGSLTITEGGAWTYNVDNSKVQYLGEGETKVETFVVKSVDGTEHTVTITITGVNDAAVITGSDTGAVTEDESTPLLTETGTLSVTDVDGADEAVITGSDTGAVTED

-212 FTVASVDGTTHTVTI
+212 FVVKSVDGT
-227 TITGVNDAAVITGS
+227 
-241 DTGAVTEDET
+241 E
-251 TPILTETGTLS
+251 
-262 VTDVDGADEAKFL
+262 
-275 AGNGTPSAGA
+275 
-285 LGSLSITEGGVW
+285 
-297 TYNVD
+297 
-302 NSKVQYLGEGETKVE
+302 
-317 TFTVAS
+317 
-323 VDGTT
+323 
-328 HTVTI
+328 
-333 TITGVNDSAVIGGTD
+333 
-348 SGAVTE
+348 
-354 DETNPTLTETGT
+354 
-366 LSVTDVDGA
+366 
-375 DEAKFVAGNGV
+375 
-386 ASTGALGSL
+386 
-395 TITEGGAWTYNVDN
+395 
-409 SKVQYLGEGETKVET
+409 
-424 FTVASVDGTTHTV
+424 HTV

-529 TFTVASVDGT
+529 TF
-539 THTVTITITGV
+539 
-550 NDSAVIGGTDSG
+550 
-562 AVTEDETTPILT
+562 
-574 ETGTLSVT
+574 
-582 DVDGA
+582 
-587 DEAKFLAGNGV
+587 
-598 ASTGALGSL
+598 
-607 SITET
+607 
-612 GAWTY
+612 
-617 NVDNSKVQYLG
+617 
-628 EGETKVETF
+628 
-637 VVKSVDGTEHTVT
+637 VVKSVDGTE
-650 ITITGVNDSAVI
+650 
-662 GGTDSGAVT
+662 
-671 EDETTPI
+671 
-678 LTETG
+678 
-683 TLSVTDVDGADEAK
+683 
-697 FLAGNGTP
+697 
-705 SAGALGSLSITE
+705 
-717 GGAWTYNVDNSKVQY
+717 
-732 LGEGETKV
+732 
-740 ETFTVASVDGTTHTV
+740 HTV

-803 FLAGNGVASTGA
+803 FVAGNGTPSAGALGSLTITEGGAWTYNVDNSKVQYLGEGETKVETFVVKSVDGTEHTVTITITGVNDAAVITGSDTGAVTEDETNPTLTETGTLSVTDVDGADEAKFVAGNGTPSAGALGSLTITEGGAWTYNVDNSKVQYLGEGETKVETFVVKSVDGTEHTVTITITGVNDAAVITGSDTGAVTEDETNPTLTETGTLSVTDVDGADEAKFVAGNGVASTGA

-924 LAITEGGAWTYNVD
+924 L
-938 NSKVQYLGEGETKVE
+938 
-953 TFTVAS
+953 
-959 VDGTTHTVTI
+959 
-969 TITGVNDAAVITGSD
+969 
-984 TGAVTE
+984 
-990 DETNPTLTET
+990 
-1000 GTLSVTDVDGAD
+1000 
-1012 EAKFVA
+1012 
-1018 GNGTPSAGALGSLAI
+1018 
-1033 TEGGAWTYNV
+1033 
-1043 DNSKVQYLGEGETKV
+1043 
-1058 ETFTVASVDG
+1058 
-1068 TTHTVTITITGV
+1068 
-1080 NDAAVITGSD
+1080 
-1090 TGAVTEDETNPTLT
+1090 
-1104 ETGTLSVTD
+1104 
-1113 VDGADE
+1113 
-1119 AKFVAGNGTPS
+1119 
-1130 AGALGSLS
+1130 
-1138 ITEGGAWTYNVDNS
+1138 
-1152 KVQYLGEGETKVE
+1152 
-1165 TFVVKSVDGTE
+1165 
-1176 HTVTITITG
+1176 
-1185 VNDSAVIGGT
+1185 
-1195 DSGAVTEDETTP
+1195 
-1207 ILTETG
+1207 
-1213 TLSVT
+1213 
-1218 DVDGADEAKFLAGNG
+1218 
-1233 VASTGALGSLAITEG
+1233 
-1248 GAWTYNV
+1248 
-1255 DNSKVQYLGEGET
+1255 
-1268 KVETFVVKSVDGTEH
+1268 
-1283 TVTITITGVNDAAV
+1283 
-1297 ITGSDTG
+1297 
-1304 TVTEDETNPLLTET
+1304 
-1318 GTLSVTDVDGADE
+1318 
-1331 AKFVAGNGTPSA
+1331 
-1343 GALGSLSITEGGAWT
+1343 
-1358 YNVDNSKVQYLGE
+1358 
-1371 GETKVETFTVA
+1371 
-1382 SVDGTT
+1382 
-1388 HTVTITI
+1388 
-1395 TGVNDSAVIGGTD
+1395 
-1408 SGAVTEDETNP
+1408 
-1419 TLTETGTL
+1419 
-1427 SVTDVDG
+1427 
-1434 ADEAKFVAGNGVAST
+1434 
-1449 GALGSL
+1449 
-1455 TITEG
+1455 
-1460 GAWTYNVD
+1460 
-1468 NSKVQYLGEGETK
+1468 
-1481 VETFTVASVD
+1481 
-1491 GTTHTVTI
+1491 
-1499 TITGVNDAAVITGSD
+1499 
-1514 TGVVTEDETNPT
+1514 
-1526 LTETG
+1526 
-1531 TLSVTDVD
+1531 
-1539 GADEAKFVA
+1539 
-1548 GNGTPSAGALGSL
+1548 
-1561 SITEGGAWTYN
+1561 
-1572 VDNSKVQYLGEG
+1572 
-1584 ETKVE
+1584 
-1589 TFTVA
+1589 
-1594 SVDGTT
+1594 
-1600 HTVTI
+1600 
-1605 TITGVNDAAVITGSD
+1605 
-1620 TGAVTEDETNPTLT
+1620 
-1634 ETGTLSVT
+1634 
-1642 DVDGADEAKFL
+1642 
-1653 AGNGV
+1653 
-1658 ASTGALGSLTITE
+1658 TITE

-1754 EAKFVAGNGTPS
+1754 EAKF
-1766 AGALGSLA
+1766 L
-1774 ITEGGAWTYNVD
+1774 
-1786 NSKVQYLGEGETK
+1786 
-1799 VETFTVASVDGT
+1799 
-1811 THTVTITITGVND
+1811 
-1824 SAVIG
+1824 
-1829 GTDSGA
+1829 
-1835 VTEDETNPLL
+1835 
-1845 TETGT
+1845 
-1850 LSVTDVDGADEAK
+1850 
-1863 FVAGNGTPSAGALG
+1863 
-1877 SLSITEGGAWTYN
+1877 
-1890 IDNSKVQYLGE
+1890 
-1901 GETKVETFVVK
+1901 
-1912 SVDGTEHTVTIT
+1912 
-1924 ITGVNDAAVIT
+1924 
-1935 GSDTGG
+1935 
-1941 VTEDETTPILTETG
+1941 
-1955 TLSVTDVDG
+1955 
-1964 ADEAKFLAGNGV
+1964 
-1976 ASTGALGSL
+1976 
-1985 SITETGAWTYN
+1985 
-1996 VDNSKVQYLGE
+1996 
-2007 GETKVETFTV
+2007 
-2017 ASVDGTT
+2017 
-2024 HTVTITITGVND
+2024 
-2036 AAVITGTDTGGVV
+2036 
-2049 EDETKPTLT
+2049 
-2058 ETGTLS
+2058 
-2064 VTDVDGVDEAKF
+2064 
-2076 VAGNGTPSAGALGS
+2076 AGNGTPSAGALGS
-2090 LTITEGG
+2090 LTIDADGN
-2097 AWTYNVDNSKVQYLG
+2097 WTYNV
-2112 EGETEVETFTVASV
+2112 A
-2126 DGTTHTVT
+2126 
-2134 ITITGVNDAAVIT
+2134 
-2147 GSDTG
+2147 
-2152 AVTEDETKPTLTETG
+2152 
-2167 TLSVTDVDGADEA
+2167 
-2180 KFLAGNGT
+2180 NG
-2188 PSAGAL
+2188 
-2194 GSLSITEGGAW
+2194 
-2205 TYNVDNSK
+2205 D
-2213 VQYLGEGE
+2213 
-2221 TKVETF
+2221 
-2227 VVKSVDGTEHTVTIT
+2227 
-2242 ITGVNDAAVI
+2242 
-2252 TGSDTGGVTEDETT
+2252 
-2266 PILTETGTLS
+2266 
-2276 VTDVDGADEAKFVAG
+2276 
-2291 NGTPSAGALGS
+2291 
-2302 LSITEGGAW
+2302 
-2311 TYNVDNSK
+2311 
-2319 VQYLGEGETKVET
+2319 
-2332 FTVASVDGT
+2332 
-2341 THTVTI
+2341 
-2347 TITGVNDS
+2347 
-2355 AVIGGTDSGAV
+2355 
-2366 TEDETTPILTETG
+2366 
-2379 TLSVT
+2379 
-2384 DVDGADEAKFLAGNG
+2384 
-2399 VASTGALGSLSITET
+2399 
-2414 GAWTYNVDNSKVQYL
+2414 
-2429 GEGET
+2429 
-2434 KVETFV
+2434 
-2440 VKSVDGTEHTVTIT
+2440 
-2454 ITGVNDSA
+2454 
-2462 VIGGTD
+2462 
-2468 SGAVTE
+2468 
-2474 DETTP
+2474 
-2479 ILTETGTLSVTDVDG
+2479 
-2494 ADEAKFVAGNGT
+2494 
-2506 PSAGALGSLSITEG
+2506 
-2520 GVWTYNVDNSKV
+2520 
-2532 QYLGE
+2532 
-2537 GETKVETFTVASVD
+2537 
-2551 GTTHTVT
+2551 
-2558 ITITG
+2558 
-2563 VNDAAV
+2563 
-2569 ISGSDTGAVTEDET
+2569 
-2583 NPTLTETGTLS
+2583 
-2594 VTDVDGADEA
+2594 
-2604 KFLAGNGTPSAG
+2604 
-2616 ALGSLSITEGGAWT
+2616 
-2630 YNVDNSKV
+2630 
-2638 QYLGEGETKVETF
+2638 
-2651 TVASV
+2651 
-2656 DGTTHTVTITITGVN
+2656 
-2671 DAAVI
+2671 
-2676 TGSDTGA
+2676 
-2683 VTEDETT
+2683 
-2690 PILTETGT
+2690 
-2698 LSVTDVDGAD
+2698 
-2708 EAKFVAGNGTPSAGA
+2708 
-2723 LGSLSITEGG
+2723 
-2733 AWTYNVDNS
+2733 
-2742 KVQYL
+2742 
-2747 GEGETKVETF
+2747 
-2757 TVASVDG
+2757 
-2764 TTHTV
+2764 
-2769 TITITGVNDSAV
+2769 
-2781 IGGTDSGAV
+2781 
-2790 TEDETTPILTETG
+2790 
-2803 TLSVTDVDGAD
+2803 
-2814 EAKFLAGNGVA
+2814 
-2825 STGALGSLSITETG
+2825 
-2839 AWTYNVDNS
+2839 
-2848 KVQYLGEGETKVETF
+2848 
-2863 VVKSV
+2863 
-2868 DGTEHTVTITITGVN
+2868 
-2883 DSAVIGGTDSGAVT
+2883 
-2897 EDETTPIL
+2897 
-2905 TETGTLSV
+2905 
-2913 TDVDGADEAKFVAG
+2913 
-2927 NGTPSAGALGSL
+2927 
-2939 SITEGGVWTYNV
+2939 
-2951 DNSKVQYLGEGETKV
+2951 
-2966 ETFTVASVD
+2966 
-2975 GTTHTVTITI
+2975 
-2985 TGVNDAA
+2985 
-2992 VISGSDTGAV
+2992 
-3002 TEDETNPTLTETGT
+3002 
-3016 LSVTDVDGAD
+3016 
-3026 EAKFLAGNGTPS
+3026 
-3038 AGALGSLSITEGG
+3038 
-3051 AWTYNVDNSKVQYL
+3051 
-3065 GEGETK
+3065 
-3071 VETFTV
+3071 
-3077 ASVDGTTHT
+3077 
-3086 VTITITGVNDAAV
+3086 
-3099 ITGSDTGAVTEDE
+3099 
-3112 TTPILTETG
+3112 
-3121 TLSVTDVDGAD
+3121 
-3132 EAKFL
+3132 
-3137 AGNGTPSA
+3137 
-3145 GALGSLSITEGG
+3145 
-3157 VWTYNVDNSK
+3157 
-3167 VQYLG
+3167 
-3172 EGETKVETFT
+3172 
-3182 VASVDGTT
+3182 
-3190 HTVTITI
+3190 
-3197 TGVNDSAVIGGTD
+3197 
-3210 SGAVTEDETNP
+3210 
-3221 TLTETGTLSV
+3221 
-3231 TDVDGA
+3231 
-3237 DEAKFVA
+3237 
-3244 GNGVASTGALGSL
+3244 
-3257 TITEGGAWTYN
+3257 
-3268 VDNSKVQYLGEG
+3268 
-3280 ETKVETFTV
+3280 
-3289 ASVDGTT
+3289 
-3296 HTVTITITGVN
+3296 
-3307 DAAVITG
+3307 
-3314 SDTGA
+3314 
-3319 VTEDETN
+3319 
-3326 PTLTETGTLSVTDVD
+3326 
-3341 GADEAKFVA
+3341 
-3350 GNGTPSAGALGSLS
+3350 
-3364 ITEGGA
+3364 
-3370 WTYNVD
+3370 
-3376 NSKVQY
+3376 
-3382 LGEGETKV
+3382 
-3390 ETFTVASVD
+3390 
-3399 GTTHTVTI
+3399 
-3407 TITGVND
+3407 
-3414 SAVIGGTDSGA
+3414 
-3425 VTEDETTPIL
+3425 
-3435 TETGTLSV
+3435 
-3443 TDVDGA
+3443 
-3449 DEAKFLA
+3449 
-3456 GNGVASTGALGS
+3456 
-3468 LSITET
+3468 
-3474 GAWTYN
+3474 
-3480 VDNSKVQYLGEGET
+3480 
-3494 KVETFVVKSVDGTEH
+3494 
-3509 TVTITITGVNDSA
+3509 
-3522 VIGGTDSGAVT
+3522 
-3533 EDETTPILTETG
+3533 
-3545 TLSVTDVDGADEAKF
+3545 
-3560 LAGNGVASTGALGS
+3560 
-3574 LSITETGAWTYNVD
+3574 
-3588 NSKVQYLGEGETK
+3588 
-3601 VETFVVKSVDG
+3601 
-3612 TEHTVTITITG
+3612 
-3623 VNDSAVIGG
+3623 
-3632 TDSGAVTEDETTPIL
+3632 
-3647 TETGTLSVTDVDGAD
+3647 
-3662 EAKFVAGNGT
+3662 
-3672 PSAGALGSLSIT
+3672 
-3684 EGGVW
+3684 
-3689 TYNVDNSKVQYL
+3689 
-3701 GEGETKVETF
+3701 
-3711 TVASVDGTT
+3711 
-3720 HTVTITI
+3720 
-3727 TGVNDAAVISG
+3727 
-3738 SDTGAV
+3738 
-3744 TEDETNPTLTETGT
+3744 
-3758 LSVTDVDGADEAKF
+3758 
-3772 LAGNGTPSAGALGSL
+3772 
-3787 SITEGGAWTYNVDN
+3787 
-3801 SKVQYLGEGETKVET
+3801 
-3816 FTVASVDGTTH
+3816 
-3827 TVTITITGV
+3827 
-3836 NDAAVITGSD
+3836 
-3846 TGAVTE
+3846 
-3852 DETTPILTETGTL
+3852 
-3865 SVTDVDGADEAK
+3865 
-3877 FLAGNGTPSA
+3877 
-3887 GALGSL
+3887 
-3893 SITEGGVWTYNVDN
+3893 
-3907 SKVQYL
+3907 
-3913 GEGETKV
+3913 
-3920 ETFTVASVDGTT
+3920 
-3932 HTVTITITGVN
+3932 
-3943 DSAVI
+3943 
-3948 GGTDSGA
+3948 
-3955 VTEDETNPTLTETG
+3955 
-3969 TLSVTDVDG
+3969 
-3978 ADEAK
+3978 
-3983 FVAGNGVASTGAL
+3983 
-3996 GSLTI
+3996 
-4001 TEGGAWTYNV
+4001 
-4011 DNSKVQYLGEGETK
+4011 
-4025 VETFTVASV
+4025 
-4034 DGTTHTVTITITGV
+4034 
-4048 NDAAVITGSDT
+4048 
-4059 GAVTEDETN
+4059 
-4068 PTLTETGTLSV
+4068 
-4079 TDVDGADEAKFVAG
+4079 
-4093 NGTPSAGALGSLSIT
+4093 
-4108 EGGAWTYNVDNSKV
+4108 
-4122 QYLGEG
+4122 
-4128 ETKVETFTVAS
+4128 
-4139 VDGTTHTVTI
+4139 
-4149 TITGVNDSAVIGGT
+4149 
-4163 DSGAVTEDE
+4163 
-4172 TTPILTETGTLSV
+4172 
-4185 TDVDGADEAKFLAG
+4185 
-4199 NGVASTGALGSLSI
+4199 
-4213 TETGA
+4213 
-4218 WTYNVDNSKVQYLGE
+4218 
-4233 GETKVETFVVKSVDG
+4233 
-4248 TEHTVTITIT
+4248 
-4258 GVNDSAVIGGTDSG
+4258 
-4272 AVTEDETT
+4272 
-4280 PILTET
+4280 
-4286 GTLSVTDVDGAD
+4286 
-4298 EAKFLAG
+4298 
-4305 NGVAS
+4305 
-4310 TGALGSLSIT
+4310 
-4320 EGGAWTY
+4320 
-4327 NVDNSKVQYL
+4327 VQYL

-4423 SITEGGAWTYNVDNS
+4423 
-4438 KVQYL
+4438 
-4443 GEGETKVETFT
+4443 
-4454 VASVDGTTHTVTI
+4454 
-4467 TITGVNDAAVITG
+4467 
-4480 SDTGAVTEDETTPIL
+4480 
-4495 TETGTLSVTDV
+4495 
-4506 DGADEA
+4506 
-4512 KFLAGNGTPSAGA
+4512 
-4525 LGSLSI
+4525 
-4531 TEGGVW
+4531 
-4537 TYNVDNSKVQY
+4537 
-4548 LGEGET
+4548 
-4554 KVETFTVASVDGTT
+4554 
-4568 HTVTITIT
+4568 
-4576 GVNDSAVI
+4576 
-4584 GGTDSGAVTED
+4584 
-4595 ETNPTLT
+4595 
-4602 ETGTLS
+4602 
-4608 VTDVDG
+4608 
-4614 ADEAKFVA
+4614 
-4622 GNGVASTGA
+4622 
-4631 LGSLTI
+4631 
-4637 TEGGAWTYNVDNS
+4637 
-4650 KVQYLGEGETK
+4650 
-4661 VETFTVASVDGTTHT
+4661 
-4676 VTITITGVNDAAVIT
+4676 
-4691 GSDTGAVTEDET
+4691 
-4703 NPTLTETGT
+4703 
-4712 LSVTDVDGADE
+4712 
-4723 AKFVAG
+4723 
-4729 NGTPSAGALG
+4729 
-4739 SLSITEGGAWTYNV
+4739 
-4753 DNSKV
+4753 
-4758 QYLGEGETK
+4758 
-4767 VETFTVASVDGTTH
+4767 
-4781 TVTITI
+4781 
-4787 TGVNDSAVIGG
+4787 
-4798 TDSGA
+4798 
-4803 VTEDETTPILTET
+4803 
-4816 GTLSVTDVDGADE
+4816 
-4829 AKFLAGNG
+4829 
-4837 VASTGALGSLS
+4837 
-4848 ITEGGAWTYNID
+4848 
-4860 NSKVQYLGEGE
+4860 
-4871 TKVETFVVKSVDGT
+4871 
-4885 EHTVT
+4885 
-4890 ITITGVNDAA
+4890 
-4900 VITGSDT
+4900 
-4907 GAVTEDE
+4907 
-4914 TNPTL
+4914 
-4919 TETGTLSVTDVDG
+4919 
-4932 ADEAKFVAGNG
+4932 
-4943 TPSAGALG
+4943 
-4951 SLAITEGGAWTYNVD
+4951 AITEGGAWTYNVD

-4975 GETKVETF
+4975 GETRT
-4983 TVASVDGT
+4983 
-4991 THTVTITITGVNDSA
+4991 
-5006 VIGGTDSGAVTED
+5006 
-5019 ETTPIL
+5019 
-5025 TETGTLSVTDVDG
+5025 
-5038 ADEAKFL
+5038 
-5045 AGNGT
+5045 
-5050 PSAGALGSLSIT
+5050 
-5062 EGGAWTYNVDNSKVQ
+5062 
-5077 YLGEGETKVE
+5077 
-5087 TFTVASVDGTTHTVT
+5087 
-5102 ITITGVNDSAVIGG
+5102 
-5116 TDSGAVTED
+5116 
-5125 ETTPILTETG
+5125 
-5135 TLSVTDV
+5135 
-5142 DGADEAKFLAGNG
+5142 
-5155 TPSAGALGSLSIT
+5155 
-5168 EGGVW
+5168 
-5173 TYNVDNSK
+5173 
-5181 VQYLGEG
+5181 
-5188 ETKVETFTVASVDG
+5188 
-5202 TTHTVTITITGVND
+5202 
-5216 AAVISGSDTGAVT
+5216 
-5229 EDETNPTLTETG
+5229 
-5241 TLSVTDVDGADE
+5241 
-5253 AKFVAGN
+5253 
-5260 GTPSVGALGSLSITE
+5260 
-5275 TGTWSYNVD
+5275 
-5284 NSKVQYLGLGETRI
+5284 
-5298 ESFTVASVDGTTHTV
+5298 
-5313 TITITGVND
+5313 
-5322 GAVVAGDDLGA
+5322 
-5333 VTEDLNVVGGKLSD
+5333 
-5347 SGVLTISDADQG
+5347 
-5359 QAKFVAGNGTPSV
+5359 
-5372 GALGSLSITE
+5372 
-5382 GGVWTYN
+5382 
-5389 VDNSKVQYLGLGET
+5389 
-5403 RIESFTVQSVDGTTH
+5403 ESFTVQSVDGTTH

-5475 TPSVGALG
+5475 TPSAGALG
-5483 SLSITET
+5483 SLAITEG

-5496 VDNSKVQY
+5496 VDNNKVQY

-5511 IESFTVQSVD
+5511 VESFTVQSVD

-5695 ISLNGPVGLTAG
+5695 ISLNGPAGLTAG

-5746 AGSKGDWSYDVTL
+5746 GNGKGDWSYDVTL

-5865 SSSGLGVSSVGSP
+5865 SSAGLGVSSVGSP

-5976 NGLYADNSDFTVKSI
+5976 NGLNADNSDFTVKSI

-5998 TPAIAYG
+5998 APAIAYG

-6208 TVTVGDQNG
+6208 TVTVGGQNG

-6318 SGVVT
+6318 NGLVT

-6380 GISTGAFQSGNF
+6380 GIFTGAFQSGNF

-6469 LYGGAGTDLAVL
+6469 LFGGAGTDLAVL

-6540 SVVDYPLELSASLTD
+6540 SVVDYPFEISASLTD

-6608 GLTLRVPGSSAGQF
+6608 GLTLRVPGGSAGQF

-6700 GTSAMNTIKSQ
+6700 GSSAMNTIKSQ

-6731 NIFLVDFDTMANKSV
+6731 NIFLVDFDTLANKSV

-6862 GVVYDYSGNQI
+6862 GVVYDYNGNQI

-7082 GGSGNDTLFGGSGD
+7082 GGSGNDTLYGGSGD

-7144 DFSKAEGDKLDLSDL
+7144 DFSKVEGDKLDLSDL

>member
-1 MVKSVD
+1 MSNHEIALDQDVVVTQLKGKVYLVAADGSQQPLAEGDILPKNAVLITPEGASFKGGNQTFTLSPTNEQQAEDETSQEPLLAQNVPSDNPNDIAALQQAILGGADPTKAFEASAAGGAPAAGGGIGGVAGASGNGGFVTIDRTGDATIAAAGFDTTYQTDAGVTADALPGEENRLIDLVPPVITVSAPDNTNDTTPTITGTTDAAAGSTVTLLVTDANGNQQTLITTVNPDGTFSVD
-7 GTEHTV
+7 VTTPLPDGSYTVTGSVTDPAGNTGTATDDGSVDSTAPSAPQVDIQDGADNVISANERENGVDVIIRLPGDAKAGDRLDVDWNGDGVPDSSRILTTDDIGRTQVTLTIPTTDLPVNGPITVDATLTDPVGNTSPKGTDNSVVNAAPQPGDDQFTVAEDGTV
-13 TITITGV
+13 TINVLGNDTDADGDPLTITAINGQAIAEGGTVAISNGSVTLNNGQLIFTPAPDFNGNIAFEYTVTDGLNSATGGVTGTVTPV
-20 NDSAVIGGT
+20 NDAAVITGT
-29 DSGAVTEDETTPI
+29 DTGGVTEDESNPT
-42 LTETGTLSVTD
+42 LTETGTLTVTD
-53 VDGADEAKFLA
+53 VDGADEAKF
-64 GNGTP
+64 
-69 SAGALGSLSITEGGV
+69 V
-84 WTYNVDNSKVQY
+84 
-96 LGEGETKVETFTVA
+96 
-110 SVDGTT
+110 
-116 HTVTITITGVNDAAV
+116 
-131 ISGSDTGAVTED
+131 
-143 ETNPTLTETG
+143 
-153 TLSVT
+153 
-158 DVDGADEAKFLAG
+158 AG

-212 FTVASVDGTTHTVTI
+212 FVVESVDGTSHTVTI
-227 TITGVNDAAVITGS
+227 TITGVNDAAVITGT
-241 DTGAVTEDET
+241 DTGGVTEDE
-251 TPILTETGTLS
+251 S
-262 VTDVDGADEAKFL
+262 
-275 AGNGTPSAGA
+275 
-285 LGSLSITEGGVW
+285 
-297 TYNVD
+297 
-302 NSKVQYLGEGETKVE
+302 
-317 TFTVAS
+317 
-323 VDGTT
+323 
-328 HTVTI
+328 
-333 TITGVNDSAVIGGTD
+333 
-348 SGAVTE
+348 
-354 DETNPTLTETGT
+354 NPTLTETGT
-366 LSVTDVDGA
+366 LT
-375 DEAKFVAGNGV
+375 
-386 ASTGALGSL
+386 
-395 TITEGGAWTYNVDN
+395 
-409 SKVQYLGEGETKVET
+409 
-424 FTVASVDGTTHTV
+424 
-437 TITITGVNDAAV
+437 
-449 ITGSDTGAVTEDETN
+449 
-464 PTLTETGTL
+464 
-473 SVTDVDGADEAKF
+473 VTDVDGADEAKF

-498 GSLSITEGGAW
+498 GSLTITEGGAW

-562 AVTEDETTPILT
+562 NVVEDETT
-574 ETGTLSVT
+574 
-582 DVDGA
+582 
-587 DEAKFLAGNGV
+587 
-598 ASTGALGSL
+598 
-607 SITET
+607 
-612 GAWTY
+612 
-617 NVDNSKVQYLG
+617 
-628 EGETKVETF
+628 
-637 VVKSVDGTEHTVT
+637 
-650 ITITGVNDSAVI
+650 
-662 GGTDSGAVT
+662 
-671 EDETTPI
+671 
-678 LTETG
+678 
-683 TLSVTDVDGADEAK
+683 
-697 FLAGNGTP
+697 
-705 SAGALGSLSITE
+705 
-717 GGAWTYNVDNSKVQY
+717 
-732 LGEGETKV
+732 
-740 ETFTVASVDGTTHTV
+740 
-755 TITITGVND
+755 
-764 AAVITGSDTG
+764 
-774 AVTEDETN
+774 

-791 SVTDVDGADEAK
+791 T
-803 FLAGNGVASTGA
+803 
-815 LGSLTITE
+815 
-823 GGAWTYNVDNSKVQY
+823 
-838 LGEGET
+838 
-844 KVETFVVKSV
+844 
-854 DGTEHTV
+854 
-861 TITITGVNDAAVIT
+861 
-875 GSDTGAVTEDETNPT
+875 
-890 LTETG
+890 
-895 TLSVTDVDGADEA
+895 
-908 KFVAGNG
+908 
-915 TPSAGALGS
+915 
-924 LAITEGGAWTYNVD
+924 
-938 NSKVQYLGEGETKVE
+938 
-953 TFTVAS
+953 
-959 VDGTTHTVTI
+959 
-969 TITGVNDAAVITGSD
+969 
-984 TGAVTE
+984 
-990 DETNPTLTET
+990 
-1000 GTLSVTDVDGAD
+1000 
-1012 EAKFVA
+1012 
-1018 GNGTPSAGALGSLAI
+1018 
-1033 TEGGAWTYNV
+1033 
-1043 DNSKVQYLGEGETKV
+1043 
-1058 ETFTVASVDG
+1058 
-1068 TTHTVTITITGV
+1068 
-1080 NDAAVITGSD
+1080 
-1090 TGAVTEDETNPTLT
+1090 
-1104 ETGTLSVTD
+1104 VTD

-1165 TFVVKSVDGTE
+1165 TFVVESVDGTT

-1195 DSGAVTEDETTP
+1195 DSGAVTEDESNPT
-1207 ILTETG
+1207 LTETG
-1213 TLSVT
+1213 TLTVT
-1218 DVDGADEAKFLAGNG
+1218 DVDGADEAKFVAGNG
-1233 VASTGALGSLAITEG
+1233 TPSAGALGSLSITEG

-1268 KVETFVVKSVDGTEH
+1268 KVETFVVESVDGTSH

-1297 ITGSDTG
+1297 ITGTDTG
-1304 TVTEDETNPLLTET
+1304 GVTEDESNPTLTET
-1318 GTLSVTDVDGADE
+1318 GTLTVTDVDGADE

-1343 GALGSLSITEGGAWT
+1343 GALGSLSITEGGAWTYNVDNSKVQYLGEGETKVETFVVESVDGTSHTVTITITGVNDAAVITGTDTGGVTEDESNPTLTETGTLTVTDVDGADEAKFVAGNGTPSAGALGSLTITEGGAWT

-1408 SGAVTEDETNP
+1408 SGNVVEDETTP

-1427 SVTDVDG
+1427 TVTDVDG
-1434 ADEAKFVAGNGVAST
+1434 ADEAKFVAGNGTPSA

-1499 TITGVNDAAVITGSD
+1499 TITGVNDSAVIGGTDAGNVVEDETNPTLTETGTLSVTD
-1514 TGVVTEDETNPT
+1514 VDGADEAKFVAGNGTPSAGALGSLTITEGGAWTYNVDNSKVQYLGEGETKVETFTVASVDGTTHTVTITITGVNDSAVIGGTDAGNVVEDETNPTLTETGTLSVTDVDGADEAKFVAGNGTPSAGALGSLTITEGGAWTYNVDNSKVQYLGEGETKVETFTVASVDGTTHTVTITITGVNDSAVIGGTDAGNVVEDETNPT

-1605 TITGVNDAAVITGSD
+1605 TITGVNDAAVITGTD
-1620 TGAVTEDETNPTLT
+1620 TGGVTEDESNPTLT
-1634 ETGTLSVT
+1634 ETGTLTVS
-1642 DVDGADEAKFL
+1642 DVDGADEAKFV
-1653 AGNGV
+1653 AGNGTPS
-1658 ASTGALGSLTITE
+1658 AGALGSLSITE

-1694 ETFVVKSVDG
+1694 ETFVVESVDG
-1704 TEHTVTI
+1704 TSHTVTI

-1720 VITGSDTGAV
+1720 VITGTDTGGV
-1730 TEDETNPTLTE
+1730 TEDESNPTLTE
-1741 TGTLSVTDVDGAD
+1741 TGTLTVTDVDGAD

-1766 AGALGSLA
+1766 AGALGSLS

-1829 GTDSGA
+1829 GTDSG
-1835 VTEDETNPLL
+1835 N
-1845 TETGT
+1845 
-1850 LSVTDVDGADEAK
+1850 
-1863 FVAGNGTPSAGALG
+1863 
-1877 SLSITEGGAWTYN
+1877 
-1890 IDNSKVQYLGE
+1890 
-1901 GETKVETFVVK
+1901 VV
-1912 SVDGTEHTVTIT
+1912 
-1924 ITGVNDAAVIT
+1924 
-1935 GSDTGG
+1935 
-1941 VTEDETTPILTETG
+1941 EDETTPT
-1955 TLSVTDVDG
+1955 
-1964 ADEAKFLAGNGV
+1964 
-1976 ASTGALGSL
+1976 
-1985 SITETGAWTYN
+1985 
-1996 VDNSKVQYLGE
+1996 
-2007 GETKVETFTV
+2007 
-2017 ASVDGTT
+2017 
-2024 HTVTITITGVND
+2024 
-2036 AAVITGTDTGGVV
+2036 
-2049 EDETKPTLT
+2049 
-2058 ETGTLS
+2058 
-2064 VTDVDGVDEAKF
+2064 
-2076 VAGNGTPSAGALGS
+2076 
-2090 LTITEGG
+2090 
-2097 AWTYNVDNSKVQYLG
+2097 
-2112 EGETEVETFTVASV
+2112 
-2126 DGTTHTVT
+2126 
-2134 ITITGVNDAAVIT
+2134 
-2147 GSDTG
+2147 
-2152 AVTEDETKPTLTETG
+2152 
-2167 TLSVTDVDGADEA
+2167 
-2180 KFLAGNGT
+2180 
-2188 PSAGAL
+2188 
-2194 GSLSITEGGAW
+2194 
-2205 TYNVDNSK
+2205 
-2213 VQYLGEGE
+2213 
-2221 TKVETF
+2221 
-2227 VVKSVDGTEHTVTIT
+2227 
-2242 ITGVNDAAVI
+2242 
-2252 TGSDTGGVTEDETT
+2252 
-2266 PILTETGTLS
+2266 LTETGTLS

-2355 AVIGGTDSGAV
+2355 AVIGGTDAGNV
-2366 TEDETTPILTETG
+2366 VEDETTPT
-2379 TLSVT
+2379 
-2384 DVDGADEAKFLAGNG
+2384 
-2399 VASTGALGSLSITET
+2399 
-2414 GAWTYNVDNSKVQYL
+2414 
-2429 GEGET
+2429 
-2434 KVETFV
+2434 
-2440 VKSVDGTEHTVTIT
+2440 
-2454 ITGVNDSA
+2454 
-2462 VIGGTD
+2462 
-2468 SGAVTE
+2468 
-2474 DETTP
+2474 
-2479 ILTETGTLSVTDVDG
+2479 LTETGTLSVTDVDG

-2520 GVWTYNVDNSKV
+2520 GAWTYNVDNSKV

-2537 GETKVETFTVASVD
+2537 GETKVETFVVESVDGTSHTVTITITGVNDAAVITGTDTGGVTEDESNPTLTETGTLTVTDVDGADEAKFVAGNGTPSAGALGSLTITEGGAWTYNVDNSKVQYLGEGETKVETFVVESVDGTSHTVTITITGVNDAAVITGTDTGGVTEDESNPTLTETGTLTVTDVDGADEAKFVAGNGTPSAGALGSLTITEGGAWTYNVDNSKVQYLGEGETKVETFVVESVD

-2569 ISGSDTGAVTEDET
+2569 ITGTDTGGVTEDES

-2594 VTDVDGADEA
+2594 VSDVDGADEA
-2604 KFLAGNGTPSAG
+2604 KFVAGNGTPSAG

-2671 DAAVI
+2671 DSAVI
-2676 TGSDTGA
+2676 GGTDSGN
-2683 VTEDETT
+2683 VVEDETT
-2690 PILTETGT
+2690 PTLTETGT

-2781 IGGTDSGAV
+2781 IGGTDAGNV
-2790 TEDETTPILTETG
+2790 VEDETTPT
-2803 TLSVTDVDGAD
+2803 
-2814 EAKFLAGNGVA
+2814 
-2825 STGALGSLSITETG
+2825 
-2839 AWTYNVDNS
+2839 
-2848 KVQYLGEGETKVETF
+2848 
-2863 VVKSV
+2863 
-2868 DGTEHTVTITITGVN
+2868 
-2883 DSAVIGGTDSGAVT
+2883 
-2897 EDETTPIL
+2897 L

-2939 SITEGGVWTYNV
+2939 SITEGGAWTYNV

-2966 ETFTVASVD
+2966 ETFVVESVD
-2975 GTTHTVTITI
+2975 GTSHTVTITI

-2992 VISGSDTGAV
+2992 VITGTDTGGV
-3002 TEDETNPTLTETGT
+3002 TEDESNPTLTETGT
-3016 LSVTDVDGAD
+3016 LTVTDVDGAD
-3026 EAKFLAGNGTPS
+3026 EAKFVAGNGTPS

-3099 ITGSDTGAVTEDE
+3099 ITGTDTGGVTEDE
-3112 TTPILTETG
+3112 
-3121 TLSVTDVDGAD
+3121 S
-3132 EAKFL
+3132 
-3137 AGNGTPSA
+3137 
-3145 GALGSLSITEGG
+3145 
-3157 VWTYNVDNSK
+3157 
-3167 VQYLG
+3167 
-3172 EGETKVETFT
+3172 
-3182 VASVDGTT
+3182 
-3190 HTVTITI
+3190 
-3197 TGVNDSAVIGGTD
+3197 
-3210 SGAVTEDETNP
+3210 NP
-3221 TLTETGTLSV
+3221 TLTETGTLTVS
-3231 TDVDGA
+3231 DVDGA
-3237 DEAKFVA
+3237 DEAKFVS
-3244 GNGVASTGALGSL
+3244 GNGTPSAGALGSL

-3307 DAAVITG
+3307 DSAVIGGTDSGNVVEDETTPTLTETGTLTVTDVDGADEAKFVAGNGTPSAGALGSLSITEGGAWTYNVDNSKVQYLGEGETKVETFTVASVDGTTHTVTITITGVNDSAVIGGTDSGNVVEDETTPTLTETGTLTVTDVDGADEAKFVAGNGTPSAGALGSLSITEGGAWTYNVDNSKVQYLGEGETKVETFTVASVDGTTHTVTITITGVNDSAVIGGTDAGNVVEDETTPTLTETGTLSVTDVDGADEAKFVAGNGTPSAGALGSLSITEGGAWTYNVDNSKVQYLGEGETKVETFTVASVDGTTHTVTITITGVNDSAVIGGTDAGNVVEDETNPTLTETGTLSVTDVDGADEAKFVAGNGTPSAGALGSLSITEGGAWTYNVDNSKVQYLGEGETKVETFTVASVDGTTHTVTITITGVNDAAVITG
-3314 SDTGA
+3314 TDTGG
-3319 VTEDETN
+3319 VTEDESNPTLTETGTLTVSDVDGADEAKFVAGNGTPSAGALGSLTITEGGTWTYNVDNSKVQYLGEGETKVETFTVASVDGTTHTVTITITGVNDSAVIGGTDSGNVVEDETTPTLTETGTLTVTDVDGADEAKFVAGNGTPSAGALGSLTITEGGAWTYNVDNSKVQYLGEGETKVETFTVASVDGTTHTVTITITGVNDSAVIGGTDAGNVVEDETNPTLTETGTLSVTDVDGADEAKFVAGNGTPSAGALGSLSITEGGAWTYNVDNSKVQYLGEGETKVETFTVASVDGTTHTVTITITGVNDAAVITGTDTGGVTEDESNPTLTETGTLTVSDVDGADEAKFVSGNGTPSAGALGSLTITEGGAWTYNVDNSKVQYLGEGETKVETFTVASVDGTTHTVTITITGVNDSAVIGGTDAGNVVEDESN

-3414 SAVIGGTDSGA
+3414 SAVIGGTDAGN
-3425 VTEDETTPIL
+3425 VVEDESNPTL
-3435 TETGTLSV
+3435 TETGTLTVS
-3443 TDVDGA
+3443 DVDGA
-3449 DEAKFLA
+3449 DEA
-3456 GNGVASTGALGS
+3456 
-3468 LSITET
+3468 
-3474 GAWTYN
+3474 
-3480 VDNSKVQYLGEGET
+3480 Q
-3494 KVETFVVKSVDGTEH
+3494 
-3509 TVTITITGVNDSA
+3509 
-3522 VIGGTDSGAVT
+3522 
-3533 EDETTPILTETG
+3533 
-3545 TLSVTDVDGADEAKF
+3545 
-3560 LAGNGVASTGALGS
+3560 
-3574 LSITETGAWTYNVD
+3574 
-3588 NSKVQYLGEGETK
+3588 
-3601 VETFVVKSVDG
+3601 
-3612 TEHTVTITITG
+3612 
-3623 VNDSAVIGG
+3623 
-3632 TDSGAVTEDETTPIL
+3632 
-3647 TETGTLSVTDVDGAD
+3647 
-3662 EAKFVAGNGT
+3662 FVAGNGT
-3672 PSAGALGSLSIT
+3672 PSAGALGSLTIT
-3684 EGGVW
+3684 EGGAW

-3727 TGVNDAAVISG
+3727 TGVNDSAVIGGTDS
-3738 SDTGAV
+3738 GAV
-3744 TEDETNPTLTETGT
+3744 TEDESNPTLTETGTLTVSDVDGADEAKFVAGNGTPSAGALGSLTITEGGTWTYNVDNSKVQYLGEGETKVETFTVASVDGTTHTVTITITGVNDSAVIGGTDSGNVVEDETTPTLTETGTLTVTDVDGADEAKFVAGNGTPSAGALGSLTITEGGAWTYNVDNSKVQYLGEGETKVETFTVASVDGTTHTVTITITGVNDSAVIGGTDAGNVVEDETTPTLTETGTLTVTDVDGADEAKFVAGNGTPSAGALGSLTITEGGAWTYNVDNSKVQYLGEGETKVETFTVASVDGTTHTVTITITGVNDSAVIGGTDAGNVVEDETNPTLTETGT

-3772 LAGNGTPSAGALGSL
+3772 VAGNGTPSAGALGSL

-3836 NDAAVITGSD
+3836 NDAAVITGTD
-3846 TGAVTE
+3846 TGGVTE
-3852 DETTPILTETGTL
+3852 DESNPTLTETGTL
-3865 SVTDVDGADEAK
+3865 TVSDVDGADEAKFVSGNGTPSAGALGSLTITEGGAWTYNVDNSKVQYLGEGETKVETFVVESVDGTSHTVTITITGVNDAAVITGTDTGGVTEDESNPTLTETGTLTVTDVDGADEAK
-3877 FLAGNGTPSA
+3877 FVAGNGTPSA

-3893 SITEGGVWTYNVDN
+3893 SITEGGAWTYNVDN

-3948 GGTDSGA
+3948 GGTDSGN
-3955 VTEDETNPTLTETG
+3955 VVEDETTPTLTETG
-3969 TLSVTDVDG
+3969 TLTVTDVDG

-3983 FVAGNGVASTGAL
+3983 FVAGNGTPSAGAL

-4048 NDAAVITGSDT
+4048 NDSAVIGGTDAGNVVEDETNPTLTETGTLSVTDVDGADEAKFVAGNGTPSAGALGSLSITEGGAWTYNVDNSKVQYLGEGETKVETFTVASVDGTTHTVTITITGVNDAAVITGTDT
-4059 GAVTEDETN
+4059 GGVTEDESNPTLTETGTLTVSDVDGADEAKFVSGNGTPSAGALGSLTITEGGAWTYNVDNSKVQYLGEGETKVETFVVESVDGTSHTVTITITGVNDAAVITGTDTGGVTEDESNPTLTETGTLTVTDVDGADEAKFVAGNGTPSAGALGSLSITEGGAWTYNVDNSKVQYLGEGETKVETFTVASVDGTTHTVTITITGVNDSAVIGGTDAGNVVEDESN

-4163 DSGAVTEDE
+4163 DAGNVVEDE
-4172 TTPILTETGTLSV
+4172 S
-4185 TDVDGADEAKFLAG
+4185 
-4199 NGVASTGALGSLSI
+4199 
-4213 TETGA
+4213 
-4218 WTYNVDNSKVQYLGE
+4218 
-4233 GETKVETFVVKSVDG
+4233 
-4248 TEHTVTITIT
+4248 
-4258 GVNDSAVIGGTDSG
+4258 
-4272 AVTEDETT
+4272 
-4280 PILTET
+4280 
-4286 GTLSVTDVDGAD
+4286 
-4298 EAKFLAG
+4298 
-4305 NGVAS
+4305 
-4310 TGALGSLSIT
+4310 
-4320 EGGAWTY
+4320 
-4327 NVDNSKVQYL
+4327 
-4337 GEGETKVET
+4337 
-4346 FTVASVDGTTHTVTI
+4346 
-4361 TITGVN
+4361 
-4367 DAAVI
+4367 
-4372 TGSDT
+4372 
-4377 GAVTEDETNPT
+4377 NPT
-4388 LTETGTLSVTDVDGA
+4388 LTETGTLTVSDVDGA
-4403 DEAKFLAGNG
+4403 DEAQFVAGNG

-4423 SITEGGAWTYNVDNS
+4423 TITEGGA
-4438 KVQYL
+4438 
-4443 GEGETKVETFT
+4443 
-4454 VASVDGTTHTVTI
+4454 
-4467 TITGVNDAAVITG
+4467 
-4480 SDTGAVTEDETTPIL
+4480 
-4495 TETGTLSVTDV
+4495 
-4506 DGADEA
+4506 
-4512 KFLAGNGTPSAGA
+4512 
-4525 LGSLSI
+4525 
-4531 TEGGVW
+4531 W

-4595 ETNPTLT
+4595 ESNPTLT

-4608 VTDVDG
+4608 V
-4614 ADEAKFVA
+4614 
-4622 GNGVASTGA
+4622 S
-4631 LGSLTI
+4631 
-4637 TEGGAWTYNVDNS
+4637 
-4650 KVQYLGEGETK
+4650 
-4661 VETFTVASVDGTTHT
+4661 
-4676 VTITITGVNDAAVIT
+4676 
-4691 GSDTGAVTEDET
+4691 
-4703 NPTLTETGT
+4703 
-4712 LSVTDVDGADE
+4712 DVDGADE

-4803 VTEDETTPILTET
+4803 VTEDE
-4816 GTLSVTDVDGADE
+4816 S
-4829 AKFLAGNG
+4829 
-4837 VASTGALGSLS
+4837 
-4848 ITEGGAWTYNID
+4848 
-4860 NSKVQYLGEGE
+4860 
-4871 TKVETFVVKSVDGT
+4871 
-4885 EHTVT
+4885 
-4890 ITITGVNDAA
+4890 
-4900 VITGSDT
+4900 
-4907 GAVTEDE
+4907 
-4914 TNPTL
+4914 NPTL
-4919 TETGTLSVTDVDG
+4919 TETGTLSVSDVDG

-4951 SLAITEGGAWTYNVD
+4951 SL
-4966 NSKVQYLGE
+4966 
-4975 GETKVETF
+4975 
-4983 TVASVDGT
+4983 
-4991 THTVTITITGVNDSA
+4991 
-5006 VIGGTDSGAVTED
+5006 
-5019 ETTPIL
+5019 
-5025 TETGTLSVTDVDG
+5025 
-5038 ADEAKFL
+5038 
-5045 AGNGT
+5045 
-5050 PSAGALGSLSIT
+5050 SIT
-5062 EGGAWTYNVDNSKVQ
+5062 EGGAWT
-5077 YLGEGETKVE
+5077 
-5087 TFTVASVDGTTHTVT
+5087 
-5102 ITITGVNDSAVIGG
+5102 
-5116 TDSGAVTED
+5116 
-5125 ETTPILTETG
+5125 
-5135 TLSVTDV
+5135 
-5142 DGADEAKFLAGNG
+5142 
-5155 TPSAGALGSLSIT
+5155 
-5168 EGGVW
+5168 
-5173 TYNVDNSK
+5173 
-5181 VQYLGEG
+5181 
-5188 ETKVETFTVASVDG
+5188 
-5202 TTHTVTITITGVND
+5202 
-5216 AAVISGSDTGAVT
+5216 
-5229 EDETNPTLTETG
+5229 
-5241 TLSVTDVDGADE
+5241 
-5253 AKFVAGN
+5253 
-5260 GTPSVGALGSLSITE
+5260 
-5275 TGTWSYNVD
+5275 
-5284 NSKVQYLGLGETRI
+5284 
-5298 ESFTVASVDGTTHTV
+5298 
-5313 TITITGVND
+5313 
-5322 GAVVAGDDLGA
+5322 
-5333 VTEDLNVVGGKLSD
+5333 
-5347 SGVLTISDADQG
+5347 
-5359 QAKFVAGNGTPSV
+5359 
-5372 GALGSLSITE
+5372 
-5382 GGVWTYN
+5382 
-5389 VDNSKVQYLGLGET
+5389 
-5403 RIESFTVQSVDGTTH
+5403 
-5418 TVTITITGVNDG
+5418 
-5430 AVVAGDDLG
+5430 
-5439 AVTEDLNVVGGKL
+5439 
-5452 SDSGVLTISD
+5452 
-5462 ADQGQAKFVAGNG
+5462 
-5475 TPSVGALG
+5475 
-5483 SLSITET
+5483 
-5490 GTWSYN
+5490 
-5496 VDNSKVQY
+5496 
-5504 LGLGETR
+5504 
-5511 IESFTVQSVD
+5511 
-5521 GTTHTVTITIT
+5521 
-5532 GVNDGAVV
+5532 
-5540 AGDDLGAVT
+5540 
-5549 EDLNV
+5549 
-5554 VGGKLSDSGVLT
+5554 
-5566 ISDADQGQ
+5566 
-5574 AKFVAGNGTP
+5574 
-5584 SVGALGSLSITET
+5584 
-5597 GTWSYNVD
+5597 YNVD

-5672 TTDSVAAS
+5672 TTNSVAAS

-5695 ISLNGPVGLTAG
+5695 ISLNGPAGLTAG

-5712 WSWNAAT
+5712 WNWNAAT

-5735 AVMDVK
+5735 AVMDVT

-5746 AGSKGDWSYDVTL
+5746 GNGKGDWSYDVTL

-5854 NSALITANVNG
+5854 NSALTTANVNG
-5865 SSSGLGVSSVGSP
+5865 SSAGLGVSSVGSP

-5890 FANGTSASEQLIV
+5890 FANGTSASEQLII

-5998 TPAIAYG
+5998 APAIAYG

-6036 KLITTTMESANTLVG
+6036 KLITTSMESANTLIG
-6051 KASDGTLVFRLE
+6051 MASDGTLVFRLE

-6091 IKVVDGDGDYSLGS
+6091 VKVVDGDGDYSLGS

-6120 SESAAEGGNLLHTV
+6120 SESATEGGNLLHTV

-6143 TQYDFG
+6143 TQYDFN
-6149 IKGSGTNPASSLDW
+6149 IKGSGANPASSLDW

-6194 PTVDDRLVEANETL
+6194 PTVDDRLVEANETV
-6208 TVTVGDQNG
+6208 TVTVGGQNG

-6318 SGVVT
+6318 NGVVT

-6352 ITAVADKP
+6352 IAAVADKP

-6374 TQYPSS
+6374 SQYPSS

-6392 NKGNFG
+6392 NKGSFG

-6443 GNSVSGDTLDGGTG
+6443 GNSTSGDTLDGGTG

-6531 DGTLTAVQP
+6531 DGTLTAVPP
-6540 SVVDYPLELSASLTD
+6540 SLVDYPLEISASLTD

-6661 QNRTYGNEHNIVVG
+6661 QNRTYGSEHNIVVG

-6700 GTSAMNTIKSQ
+6700 GTSSMNTIKSQ

-6723 GTDGAGTV
+6723 GTEGAGTV

-6796 NTNAKNLTYFITDGQ
+6796 NTNAKNLTYFITDGK
-6811 PTFYLEN
+6811 PTYYLSS
-6818 EGSDPMI
+6818 EGSNPLIDDYPNDS
-6825 RDRSGTVNDVY
+6825 RDVY
-6836 LSNVIGTSYTYGQTY
+6836 LNQLLQNGYVPGQVYKSSGYTIIDAQGA
-6851 SVNGRTVVNGN
+6851 
-6862 GVVYDYSGNQI
+6862 VYKVDTKGASTKI
-6873 GYMRPDGAGRYV
+6873 GYMRPDGLGGYTYSTLDGDGRN
-6885 YATLAGTGNSTS
+6885 TTN
-6897 STTIA
+6897 TTIT
-6902 NSVAGFG
+6902 NSVAGFA

-6998 VAGKLSAGSVTDAQV
+6998 VASKLSAGSVTDAQV

-7018 DHASEFDQSS
+7018 DHANEFDQSS
-7028 NNDKADV
+7028 SNDKADV

-7212 SASATSSQVIDY
+7212 SAAATSSQVIDY